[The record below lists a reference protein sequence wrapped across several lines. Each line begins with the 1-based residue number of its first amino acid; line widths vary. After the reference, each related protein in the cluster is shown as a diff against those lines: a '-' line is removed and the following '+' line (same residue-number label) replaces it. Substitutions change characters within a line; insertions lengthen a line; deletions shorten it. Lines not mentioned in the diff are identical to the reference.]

1 MGKKLGA
8 FLLTILSSVLLLC
21 GCDDPYKN
29 FALSVS
35 TKEIVLYL
43 DSDADNTE
51 YPSTGTFNVKVSGT
65 SKSVSG
71 DITITQHAYNGVD
84 DIVSVEAISDDT
96 TSKNGA
102 TYRVSAIKAG
112 KGVISIN
119 TNEGNK
125 REEIVVTV
133 YVPVKGV
140 EFKSQPIAVKYKS
153 YVDLTNFI
161 NFTPESTNQKEMD
174 FYISDDSASDVVR
187 DDIGITETSYARI
200 VNGVLTSRDSNAYP
214 NVNGEKY
221 VNVYGVSK
229 HDPDIR
235 TSVLKVPVLEIVE
248 ETNFELVT
256 VTETG
261 NINLVKNNL
270 GYYDIVL
277 GHNNPTNPFI
287 YSRNLTLKLSSDHTI
302 DQQYAITTNYNP
314 VLTKQSIFE
323 LDNEVEEKSRYDFVG
338 LKQEY
343 PYKSFTLSQ
352 VSAGTDILEIYV
364 DRLGYEG
371 LFTITLKVR
380 IIVKDFATELTAVDT
395 DGNDAFSTG
404 LVIYNAYG
412 GSSLGTGV
420 TLSLSPN
427 PDNNYKIKV
436 NIADAPAID
445 GGSGISL
452 NLANGT
458 SILDGSLLDSGTRLY
473 IKHIYDYDTITN
485 EILANGI
492 IPKLV
497 ITYTFSLAPTGVPN
511 DGYATY
517 TIEKTI
523 PMEMKLG
530 VTDIRIPSNNAEIKI
545 NAVTG
550 KAIETNITA
559 EVGTNSINNTH
570 YSVLADDEP
579 VETTEIVLATID
591 EQPADLAE
599 LIENIRV
606 LNVNG
611 QPSTINAMNNKY
623 FSIVYKEGPIVGRYN
638 RLVLEPELQPE
649 QARIVLE
656 LSTTNNIVKTVTI
669 EIVVPIAYTIENA
682 DKADIEINNESE
694 VGSSIYATKKTNYK
708 VAYSDD
714 LYIYDGEFEPSEED
728 NISDIVKYTT
738 LDELTVAVDSRIGF
752 NLYNY
757 IVLKNSEGVPRI
769 TKVNYNS
776 NVTISQNRE
785 FYNIE
790 YETVNGVEIPYL
802 AIKKVKTQTP
812 INIDFRISGYDNDG
826 NMVEFTKTI
835 KLTIIEPITSISISP
850 ENKTLYVA
858 DSLGSLKE
866 EESKLEYTVTVYPI
880 TATISTRTIYVSFDN
895 KVLYSLKNGNTD
907 YSILVSDILS
917 VETYSDEEIEAAQQK
932 GINLANKF
940 KIQAILNNPSIENKL
955 NNYSMAT
962 GRSID
967 STTVLN
973 TIFSNNI
980 VINIYAE
987 LTQYNKPTITT
998 KTQLTI
1004 KYAKK
1009 VEKIIPSISE
1019 TGLYF
1024 DLRNEKTNTN
1034 GKSISFNV
1042 LPNDAYNKKL
1052 IVTVEN
1058 DSIARISPNSV
1069 DKNNRII
1076 GNSITILP
1084 GSTAGRTYIRVSAED
1099 CYAIDPA
1106 TGIARPS
1113 SYIDIPIRVADGSK
1127 EYPFEIATASEF
1139 VSIAED
1145 IAEGNNS
1152 YFYVITDSFSINSD
1166 VVSTFGDFN
1175 GGINGKFTYNID
1187 GIYYSQQNTIQGL
1200 TLDIT
1205 TDLSQQQLS
1214 EHNFGLFKSLGED
1227 ALIENLKLSDVNINL
1242 TFNTTSQ
1249 FNDYVNVGV
1258 ITGVNKGTIYNSF
1271 VNGKINVVSDTD
1283 RVNIGGL
1290 TGRTQSNVYVEEYD
1304 DVDTESNSYVV
1315 GSITGEDS
1323 TSTFANNGYNSEI
1336 SIVFKGTE
1344 KLDSLFENTSALPN
1358 TNIGGI
1364 AGVVTTYAT
1373 HKNNNANES
1382 YVGYGATLD
1391 NGKQLP
1397 GVSIYQYNMESI
1409 KTIYNLSVAPNIVS
1423 VDKDNNL
1430 LPANVGGV
1438 VGYSHSTL
1446 IDKVEV
1452 LPVSLQT
1459 YSNVGG
1465 IIGYAYASSIQQ
1477 SVVEFA
1483 NLGQIG
1489 IDTVS
1494 ITAKQNIGGMVGY
1507 GVDVNIAYSYVRAYF
1522 NGKAIDDTYY
1532 GNLLLLES
1540 EETEK
1545 NIGGLVGKLDSYGI
1559 SNQIKTAGESAGL
1572 NMEAYI
1578 KTVSTTSASA
1588 IINSYF
1594 NADINTDYQT
1604 LSGTVNIGG
1613 LIGKTSN
1620 MDIKVDVVDSS
1631 DEKVNSLLITDS
1643 YFYGNI
1649 SQSKGQEYTITN
1661 YVSQPVSATMITV
1674 GTSISYQLGSIV
1686 NITDGEKYF
1695 NKNINDFIDIN
1706 GKDIIEVTNNMTI
1719 TEYVDADANKYFV
1732 NTITYRVFKP
1742 YHKAVGNATLS
1753 NVVID
1758 TSYDDL
1764 TQAEQDNDTTNN
1776 TVTTKTH
1783 YSYNI
1788 NVNYGTAV
1796 EVKHIYSVVNGN
1808 GFVFNTASLGSN
1820 ETLFKLGTFE
1830 TKVVDSAVNKTTV
1843 STVKETIYD
1852 NLKDVSTFINAGF
1865 DISKAVRN
1873 DEEDESGNPISQ
1885 EYSTKWLILSDLNS
1899 GYPVLFSLT
1908 NNTTLLFKVL
1918 PTNISINILDT
1929 KYSTIGFNN
1938 LAFLKDGDNL
1948 ILFYNE
1954 LLDSKTRPYVGTNK
1968 YKLITSDE
1976 ENNIDIS
1983 LYPVTAISID
1993 LDIVDLSKY
2002 NISAIYDKDMVI
2014 KSSDENIVSV
2024 GPDGIITT
2032 KSTGN
2037 TTLTISSKLDSSI
2050 TKSLNILVVNGLS
2063 DFNIYKSKNLTTD
2076 DNQLQDLFDVNKKQQ
2091 KSDDTDEGNQD
2102 TQYDIVDE
2110 NDANAYVR
2118 AITQIIDET
2127 TKYWT
2132 DVVNND
2138 PSTRFGDGFTT
2149 YNGSYVKNSN
2159 MGVKVEVNTVGE
2171 GQATLN
2177 NVQLEKGK
2185 TYLYSNLGEFNFTG
2199 NYKGLMYLTLTPFIK
2214 SEVSGFG
2221 TTLTETA
2228 SSGKSVDNC
2237 VLIEKLKKTYKFN
2250 IIPKAESITVDKQ
2263 SANLDPVSNVDLTI
2277 TTVTSNFVKIGDDY
2291 TINETINLRIFDLV
2305 NNTTVGT
2312 FTVDMTGS
2320 GQNSSLINVEIL
2332 DEEVQATNDA
2342 LKIKLI
2348 KKIRLSFNTERYS
2361 KRTNGVSYNLNDIRY
2376 RFNFYPSS
2384 NSSLNA
2390 NFDLKIV
2397 PLNVNEIKMTYYANS
2412 EISGTGTFYPQE
2424 DSSNYIV
2431 PSRVGLLKLELTP
2444 NYSNAEYVK
2453 LTVDGE
2459 LKSKVS
2465 FVQQLGIMSSESNGY
2480 ITGYRT
2486 IIDQPEY
2493 LPGFEGIKLLNQST
2507 IVNSSDIY
2515 FNNWYYVQVFLSSET
2530 QVNQEITFR
2539 ATSYKTDTDASG
2551 RKVETEIRS
2560 DTITLQVQPLPSIAL
2575 TVDGKSEGIIAKG
2588 ATVDLEVSAINF
2600 EGDIQI
2606 TANTLNN
2613 GATHVSVNYN
2623 ETTGKWIF
2631 SVDVKAVAGDTAIIT
2646 ATATKFINGVLE
2658 QKSSQVR
2665 LYIVEYL
2672 ITGVRVNG
2680 TTYADGRYQY
2690 EALNGTTHPLSVLL
2704 DVEKDDNNEDAI
2716 TMISSLESEASGI
2729 IKPNGVGSY
2738 INNWWRLNNLNE
2750 YETLYPNVTYTNYR
2764 FADLTMSDY
2773 NRTHYYA
2780 IKTLSVSSTD
2790 VISYRMRYYYDG
2802 QGVPRLYT
2810 GIDPGYQLYE
2820 LSFSFVLV
2828 IKDNSTYDHP
2838 NPIST
2843 VAEFMALGGLNTD
2856 GTSNGSAVTEGH
2868 YILVNDLTLENYYPF
2883 SANFSSLDGNGYII
2897 KIKNF
2902 NTDKYKNGGGNNIG
2916 LFETISAN
2924 TIIKNVTID
2933 VSDMLVSTSDAN
2945 KILQQKTDAPTAKID
2960 LMGISSFNFGVLAG
2974 QNNGSVTNIK
2984 IINTYST
2991 QLNGTGRKNLLVA
3004 STTGYLN
3011 GSLVDARVGGIVGNN
3026 NGTISNSHIG
3036 LNASNYD
3043 DSSYTSY
3050 KSEEQHGENVA
3061 NSRKPIMTY
3070 PFNLV
3075 GGKTI
3080 SAFVNTNSGIIAN
3093 SYVLGVGVTNTGS
3106 IFEGTKTAG
3115 FVVEN
3120 QTNGNIFNS
3129 MVEGLGTINYRA
3141 NEYVYLEGKGYI
3153 GGFVYTNSGKISNAY
3168 SNICITTNSG
3178 GSGGFVY
3185 SNELTGS
3192 ITNAYSTAKNGLNS
3206 WAHGLFTGINDENEY
3221 NNKGTYTSCFYLVLE
3236 GEVKN
3241 EDEPAIAL
3249 NGKKTDGVTASE
3261 ANTNNEFRDT
3271 GSFNGFNF
3279 ATGND
3284 DDNVWMIS
3292 SKVQYGPR
3300 LISATSPNNSTFSH
3314 RVLTNTTV
3322 NGSQTRYDYEYD
3334 SDYYYGSAKNPLLV
3348 NSATEFV
3355 TFIINNSRKMTVI
3368 SGNETDTLYVFGA
3381 TDSSSTTLNVPSSIR
3396 LINDLDFSAITLN
3409 NMIVDGKRITDITFA
3424 GKLDGNGMTMSGIRL
3439 VDQNQSTIHE
3449 NFGLFKQ
3456 VGISDEQLGIDL
3468 FKKINEDKE
3477 DKQLDISAK
3486 QFGMSPEQLMSLL
3499 QSLNNVTVSPA
3510 IMNVNIGVA
3519 GVDAGQSVKVGAL
3532 TGSMYNTTLINVK
3545 LFGGN
3550 GVYIRGQNIVGGIAG
3565 YILNTND
3572 KTIVD
3577 VTVDNISVTASH
3589 SSINGNVSD
3598 VTTLSLDGELSNG
3611 KTALYYNSYGFNSE
3625 NTVENMRRMSYAG
3638 AVAGIIS
3645 SNNRNAESLGEK
3657 AKKVLTSLAFTT
3669 SNGKTEITNY
3679 TEGIETNNTTN
3690 RTNPD
3695 NDVISKITVQGGGYI
3710 AAEHA
3715 GGLFG
3720 CVGEKT
3726 LIKNSKYLIGEIIKD
3741 GDSASDDFIQEIRGY
3756 NYAGG
3761 IVGEN
3766 FGMLEQVRVEY
3777 IDPIQ
3782 EQIDKNFNTGNTT
3795 EGEIDNLFGNTTSI
3809 AIGGI
3814 AGYSGAVPSK
3824 LDAVNST
3831 VNYANQ
3837 TSAIIIDSYSRAN
3850 IVNSRAKAAGGLVG
3864 ITAGYAHY
3872 SHVITTAKVY
3882 ASQYIGGLIGL
3893 HISQLGDSKYDL
3905 QLDYAF
3911 AVNQWTNDVK
3921 EIVYDNILKTY
3932 SNNISKAHN
3941 FKVTMPEIGNVMS
3954 KTDGTYNNVSIDSSS
3969 TVKAY
3974 VGSLIGASSSTTTK
3988 LSVETG
3994 RKVQIITGT
4003 GNENSS
4009 RRYIFSTVVSTTFND
4024 QNTLK
4029 NDVYNVE
4036 TIDGK
4041 YYRGD
4046 SSSEFS
4052 PVEGD
4057 YANAPTGMN
4066 EAKATIGNQLKLD
4079 VILGTN
4085 GTNNSLFNMFIWD
4098 AISLRAKDLSQRDS
4112 KLWRLGDLL
4121 PKYIV
4126 GIYSNYI
4133 EINDES
4139 TFNNNIK
4146 DNSNTRNKYYLLN
4159 DSFTIN
4165 TDGTRDAVVYNAFQG
4180 TIIGVQTSNKNPV
4193 VTVKT
4198 LNNNSSPSSLFS
4210 NLNNAT
4216 IMNVDFSIDYNT
4228 STFVLQNS
4236 SNNTQYQ
4243 GFFAKTVSNSVLS
4256 NINFTLNTNYGNVT
4270 YNNDY
4275 VGIGLMVGNLSEST
4289 LQNIIVNLNL
4299 PENETL
4305 TFKPNSTTSSTKEIS
4320 FGGVAGVAN
4329 RSTFEEVEI
4338 INSSNKTIK
4347 LQDLK
4352 LNNNKNQQ
4360 INIGSLVGKS
4370 SRSIY
4375 TNINSTQL
4383 IAGDNQTKT
4392 NNVYT
4397 FDSVNGVGKYTV
4409 NYGGVFGYVEN
4420 NQIKNINYKG
4430 DIDFANEQ
4438 KPNNIDANV
4447 GGIIGYGINSSLE
4460 QANVNDY
4467 WILTGSK
4474 FERHT
4479 VTKAN
4484 NVKYSINVNAYSP
4497 ESNKQSVSVNVGG
4510 IIGSG
4515 TEFKCVGS
4523 QVTSL
4528 TMTNAS
4534 PINVKGGLASDSK
4547 IVVGG
4552 IAGYISNT
4560 TDSSEMSKVANTG
4573 DITLNIATEMTVR
4586 LGGIV
4591 GSAIGGKYYAMYNVG
4606 ELNLIGKSSLLKYAI
4621 GGIFGQAET
4630 NTSHSTLNLSR
4641 FINFSDICITPHTD
4655 LTNGDIK
4662 PSKSSNRFVG
4672 GVVGKIVKTASQLEG
4687 GYTLARILYDGRY
4700 LGVQNQDNQ
4709 AINGIAYMES
4719 INPSTFNNVFFV
4731 FDFLPYS
4738 NYSNASAQTSG
4749 AMTIVGGSTNL
4760 TNTNGVYGGIEYA
4773 QLVNVLNK
4781 RLNKYI
4787 VDTESSSVEFV
4798 KTSGVSEYIFN
4809 LPTQFKLDNNISMIP
4824 AVSLFD
4830 SQKLAKGTKLN
4841 PYYNDDGKNSGN
4853 NQNTF
4858 EIDENKFYI
4867 FDGSKIDNKTL
4878 KFGTAYGGLV
4888 TTTSRKST
4896 PTVTLSNMPSE
4907 NYGVLSNLRFKFDT
4921 THTNNHYGIVDNNFG
4936 NIINCITY
4944 NVIID
4949 TYISFNN
4956 NVATFVYNNAGN
4968 IVQCGSTIMLYAYN
4982 IRTSGNE
4989 FNGFVRQNLKDGFI
5003 KDCYSTVSL
5012 VKQNSSSTIFNS
5024 NVQLIGF
5031 AKYNAGVIETS
5042 YFAGTLPTENIGGS
5056 NAFVENNSID
5066 NKGGIIRNC
5075 YYDADATNKHD
5086 SVNYYDVS
5094 TISSTPRNNNIK
5106 YLNTVGFLSPVET
5119 NNIAEYKAFKYAL
5132 ATEYVPSS
5140 WDYSVKDTDYGF
5152 NFGYKTIKGADS
5164 IPTIFAINSLNN
5176 VSAVMIDIVETKS
5189 YSDALVYG
5197 ITHSGL
5203 FNVLDKLQNSS
5214 VDLALLTNID
5224 MSMINFA
5231 KDTNKGTLETNV
5243 NLSKTLY
5250 GRGYTISNLKVE
5262 ALKKVENRKNVGL
5275 FSYISTSG
5283 KVFDL
5288 ILSKA
5293 NIDFN
5298 VSSANVGTL
5307 AGTNSGTIK
5316 NVRVV
5321 DESKIN
5327 NTSSAGDKGV
5337 GGLVGYNSGT
5347 IDNSSVNNSII
5358 NNVTV
5363 EGSQNVGGL
5372 VGYNTGKILG
5382 SNNRYI
5388 DEINSVT
5395 VKGYQ
5400 NVGGAVGYS
5409 KSGTISNI
5417 SIINASEI
5425 SGSKIYNDLD
5435 KNFKK
5440 VSNAYTYFTNE
5451 ISSSLHKSDYTN
5463 AGGLIGRMDK
5473 DSTLSDPIVKA
5484 LTVNGHASVGGMIGY
5499 NEGTIKSDQSY
5510 WTSDKNQLKVNG
5522 YYIVGGLAGY
5532 NSGTIAGRGSTTL
5545 IANIAYDKTDYNVG
5559 IGGAVGINSGNI
5571 KYIKVS
5577 DSNIYGSRLF
5587 GGIVGASNGGT
5598 LDTVTTASTQLHYNS
5613 FMDMD
5618 NFAGDMDDSLNM
5630 GVTDSG
5636 KNWKNNNFNKYFG
5649 LGGDGSYGIQNAED
5663 NGSYNYTDYGSN
5675 YPVSRKLVI
5684 EYGGV
5689 EIKIGGD
5696 NPNIIKGKEAFMPL
5710 FGFIAGYV
5718 NNTNTVS
5725 INANKV
5731 TITGVYDK
5739 YKNYIANVDSVS
5751 TVGVPNKSTI
5761 SRFTQDGTRTFNI
5774 YSNNTTIFNFG
5785 SILYKK
5791 YTDEFNSY
5799 GGSPKT
5805 FVKKGASYY
5814 QYKEP
5819 TFNNRVVTFNLY
5831 NATRFASD
5839 NNLDFYIYIRNIA
5852 IKNMTSNI
5860 NKVALPDYESNAYP
5874 GMTIDEGNTTLGSA
5888 KRLGQITY
5896 EGENHIFR
5904 PIRAN
5909 FWSNRKFSDGGSVRD

>member
-221 VNVYGVSK
+221 VSVYGVSK

-235 TSVLKVPVLEIVE
+235 TSVIRVPVLEIVE

-287 YSRNLTLKLSSDHTI
+287 YSRNLILKLSSDYTI

-371 LFTITLKVR
+371 LFTITLKIR
-380 IIVKDFATELTAVDT
+380 IIVKDFATELIAVDT

-427 PDNNYKIKV
+427 PDNNYKIKI

-445 GGSGISL
+445 GGSGIAL
-452 NLANGT
+452 NFANGT
-458 SILDGSLLDSGTRLY
+458 SVFDGSLLDSGTRLY

-492 IPKLV
+492 VPKLV

-517 TIEKTI
+517 TIEKII

-550 KAIETNITA
+550 KAIENNITE

-579 VETTEIVLATID
+579 DDEPVETTEIILATID
-591 EQPADLAE
+591 DQPADLAE

-611 QPSTINAMNNKY
+611 QPSTINAMSNKY
-623 FSIVYKEGPIVGRYN
+623 FSIVYKEGPIIGRYN

-682 DKADIEINNESE
+682 DKADIEINNELE

-708 VAYSDD
+708 VAYSDA
-714 LYIYDGEFEPSEED
+714 LYIYDGEFEPAEED

-776 NVTISQNRE
+776 NVTIGQNRE

-802 AIKKVKTQTP
+802 AIKKVKTQNP
-812 INIDFRISGYDNDG
+812 INVDFRISGYDNDG
-826 NMVEFTKTI
+826 HMVEFTKTI

-850 ENKTLYVA
+850 ENRTLYVA

-880 TATISTRTIYVSFDN
+880 TATISARAITPRIED
-895 KVLYSLKNGNTD
+895 KVLYSLKSGNTD

-917 VETYSDEEIEAAQQK
+917 LTTYTDEEIESAQQI

-940 KIQAILNNPSIENKL
+940 KIQAILNNTSIESKL

-980 VINIYAE
+980 VINLYAE
-987 LTQYNKPTITT
+987 LTQYNKPTIIT

-1058 DSIARISPNSV
+1058 DSIARISSNSV

-1099 CYAIDPA
+1099 CYAIDSA

-1214 EHNFGLFKSLGED
+1214 EHNFGLFKSLGENV
-1227 ALIENLKLSDVNINL
+1227 LIENLILSDVNINL

-1304 DVDTESNSYVV
+1304 DIDTESNSYVV

-1323 TSTFANNGYNSEI
+1323 ASTFANNGYNSEI

-1373 HKNNNANES
+1373 HKNNNTNES

-1483 NLGQIG
+1483 NLGQTG

-1540 EETEK
+1540 EEAEK
-1545 NIGGLVGKLDSYGI
+1545 NIGGLIGKLDSYGI

-1572 NMEAYI
+1572 NIEAYI

-1613 LIGKTSN
+1613 LIGKTTN

-1649 SQSKGQEYTITN
+1649 SQAKGQEYTITN

-1695 NKNINDFIDIN
+1695 NKNIDDFIDVN

-1732 NTITYRVFKP
+1732 NTITYRVIKP

-1753 NVVID
+1753 NVVVD

-1764 TQAEQDNDTTNN
+1764 TQEEQDNDTTNN

-1830 TKVVDSAVNKTTV
+1830 TKVVDSAANKTTV
-1843 STVKETIYD
+1843 STVNETIYD
-1852 NLKDVSTFINAGF
+1852 NLKDVSTFKNAGF
-1865 DISKAVRN
+1865 DISKAVRD
-1873 DEEDESGNPISQ
+1873 DEVDEDGNPISQ

-1899 GYPVLFSLT
+1899 GYPVLFGLT

-1938 LAFLKDGDNL
+1938 LTFLKDGDNL

-1968 YKLITSDE
+1968 YKLTTSDE
-1976 ENNIDIS
+1976 EDDIDIS

-2024 GPDGIITT
+2024 GSDGIITT

-2037 TTLTISSKLDSSI
+2037 ITLTISSKLDSSI

-2132 DVVNND
+2132 DIVNND
-2138 PSTRFGDGFTT
+2138 PSTIFGDEFTT

-2237 VLIEKLKKTYKFN
+2237 VLVEKLKKTYKFN

-2277 TTVTSNFVKIGDDY
+2277 TTVTSNFVKIGEDY

-2332 DEEVQATNDA
+2332 DEEVQTTNDA

-2412 EISGTGTFYPQE
+2412 EISGTGTFHPQE

-2623 ETTGKWIF
+2623 ETTGKWTF

-2716 TMISSLESEASGI
+2716 AMISSLESEASGI

-2790 VISYRMRYYYDG
+2790 VISYRMRYYYDEK
-2802 QGVPRLYT
+2802 GVPRLYT
-2810 GIDPGYQLYE
+2810 GIDPGHQLYE

-2933 VSDMLVSTSDAN
+2933 VSDLLVSTSDAN

-2974 QNNGSVTNIK
+2974 QNNGSVTNVK

-2991 QLNGTGRKNLLVA
+2991 KLNGTGRKNLLVA

-3043 DSSYTSY
+3043 DSSYASY

-3061 NSRKPIMTY
+3061 NSSKSIMTY

-3221 NNKGTYTSCFYLVLE
+3221 NNNGTYTSCFYLVLE

-3249 NGKKTDGVTASE
+3249 NGKKTDGVSESE

-3355 TFIINNSRKMTVI
+3355 TFIINNSRKMTVKV
-3368 SGNETDTLYVFGA
+3368 GNETDTLYVFG
-3381 TDSSSTTLNVPSSIR
+3381 TTNSSSTTLNVPSSIR

-3456 VGISDEQLGIDL
+3456 VGISDEQL
-3468 FKKINEDKE
+3468 K
-3477 DKQLDISAK
+3477 
-3486 QFGMSPEQLMSLL
+3486 SLE
-3499 QSLNNVTVSPA
+3499 NVTVSPS

-3550 GVYIRGQNIVGGIAG
+3550 GVYIRGQNIVGGLAG
-3565 YILNTND
+3565 YIVNTDNN
-3572 KTIVD
+3572 TTMVD
-3577 VTVDNISVTASH
+3577 ITVENISVTASH
-3589 SSINGNVSD
+3589 SSVNGNISD
-3598 VTTLSLDGELSNG
+3598 VTTLSLDGTLSNDNG
-3611 KTALYYNSYGFNSE
+3611 TTALYYNSYGFNSE

-3657 AKKVLTSLAFTT
+3657 AKKGLTSLAFTT
-3669 SNGKTEITNY
+3669 SNGQTEITNY
-3679 TEGIETNNTTN
+3679 TAGIATDTATN

-3777 IDPIQ
+3777 IDSIQ

-3824 LDAVNST
+3824 LAAANST
-3831 VNYANQ
+3831 VNYANN
-3837 TSAIIIDSYSRAN
+3837 TSAIIIDSYSRVN
-3850 IVNSRAKAAGGLVG
+3850 IVNSRAKAVGGLVG

-3893 HISQLGDSKYDL
+3893 HISQSGDSKYDL

-3932 SNNISKAHN
+3932 SNDISKEHN

-4009 RRYIFSTVVSTTFND
+4009 RRYIFSTVISTTFND

-4036 TIDGK
+4036 TKNGK

-4079 VILGTN
+4079 VIFGTN

-4098 AISLRAKDLSQRDS
+4098 AISLRADDLSQRDS

-4121 PKYIV
+4121 PEYIV

-4133 EINDES
+4133 EIKDEE

-4146 DNSNTRNKYYLLN
+4146 NNSNTRNKYYLLN
-4159 DSFTIN
+4159 NSFTIN
-4165 TDGTRDAVVYNAFQG
+4165 TEGTKDAVVYNAFEG
-4180 TIIGVQTSNKNPV
+4180 TIIGVQKSNKNPV

-4210 NLNNAT
+4210 SLNNAT

-4228 STFVLQNS
+4228 STSVLQNS
-4236 SNNTQYQ
+4236 YNNTQYQ

-4270 YNNDY
+4270 YSNDY
-4275 VGIGLMVGNLSEST
+4275 VGIGLMVGNLTEST

-4305 TFKPNSTTSSTKEIS
+4305 TFKPNSLTSSTKEIS

-4352 LNNNKNQQ
+4352 LNNDKKQQ

-4370 SRSIY
+4370 SQSIY

-4383 IAGDNQTKT
+4383 IAGDNQAKT

-4430 DIDFANEQ
+4430 DIDFANKQ

-4467 WILTGSK
+4467 WMLQDSK

-4497 ESNKQSVSVNVGG
+4497 ESSKQSVSVNVGG
-4510 IIGSG
+4510 VIGSG

-4528 TMTNAS
+4528 TMTNDS
-4534 PINVKGGLASDSK
+4534 PINVNGGLTSGSK

-4573 DITLNIATEMTVR
+4573 DITLNIATEMAVR

-4606 ELNLIGKSSLLKYAI
+4606 ELNLVGKSRLLKYSV

-4641 FINFSDICITPHTD
+4641 FINFSDIYITPHKD
-4655 LTNGDIK
+4655 LKNGDIK

-4672 GVVGKIVKTASQLEG
+4672 GVVGKIAETASQLEG
-4687 GYTLARILYDGRY
+4687 GYTLARILYDGKY
-4700 LGVQNQDNQ
+4700 LGIQNQDNQ

-4719 INPSTFNNVFFV
+4719 INPSTFNNVFFI

-4738 NYSNASAQTSG
+4738 NYSNTSAQTSG
-4749 AMTIVGGSTNL
+4749 AMTIVDGYTNSTDS
-4760 TNTNGVYGGIEYA
+4760 NGVYGGIEYA

-4781 RLNKYI
+4781 RLSKYTI
-4787 VDTESSSVEFV
+4787 DTESNTVEFIQTLNSV
-4798 KTSGVSEYIFN
+4798 YSFN
-4809 LPTQFKLDNNISMIP
+4809 LPTQFKITKQSVSGQQTTNIDMIS
-4824 AVSLFD
+4824 AISLF
-4830 SQKLAKGTKLN
+4830 SNEKIAKGTKLN
-4841 PYYNDDGKNSGN
+4841 PYYNADGKYTGN

-4867 FDGSKIDNKTL
+4867 FDNGKIDNKSL
-4878 KFGTAYGGLV
+4878 LFSSLRYNGLI
-4888 TTTSRKST
+4888 TTTSRNST
-4896 PTVTLSNMPSE
+4896 PTVQLVNIPSD

-4921 THTNNHYGIVDNNFG
+4921 NHSDNHYGIVDNNFG

-4944 NVIID
+4944 NVIVD
-4949 TYISFNN
+4949 TNITFNN
-4956 NVATFVYNNAGN
+4956 DVATFVYNNAGN
-4968 IVQCGSTIMLYAYN
+4968 IVQCGSTIMLYANN
-4982 IRTSGNE
+4982 ISTSGSE

-5012 VKQNSSSTIFNS
+5012 VKQNSLSTIFNS
-5024 NVQLIGF
+5024 NVKLIGF
-5031 AKYNAGVIETS
+5031 AKFNAGVIETS
-5042 YFAGTLPTENIGGS
+5042 YFAGILPKENIYG
-5056 NAFVENNSID
+5056 NNVFVEDNSIEG
-5066 NKGGIIRNC
+5066 KTGIIRNC

-5094 TISSTPRNNNIK
+5094 TISSAPRNNNVK

-5119 NNIAEYKAFKYAL
+5119 NNVAEYKAFKYAL
-5132 ATEYVPSS
+5132 ATQYVPSS
-5140 WDYSVKDTDYGF
+5140 WDYSVQDTDYGF
-5152 NFGYKTIKGADS
+5152 NFGYKTIKGAYS
-5164 IPTIFAINSLNN
+5164 IPTIFAIDSFNN
-5176 VSAVMIDIVETKS
+5176 VSAVMIDIVKTKT

-5197 ITHSGL
+5197 ITHPGL
-5203 FNVLDKLQNSS
+5203 FNVLDKLQNIKSTIS
-5214 VDLALLTNID
+5214 VDLALLTNIN
-5224 MSMINFA
+5224 MFNINYA
-5231 KDTNKGTLETNV
+5231 KNNNLGSLEYSFD
-5243 NLSKTLY
+5243 LSKTLY

-5262 ALKKVENRKNVGL
+5262 ALQQGENRENVGL
-5275 FSYISTSG
+5275 FSCISTSG

-5288 ILSKA
+5288 ILSNA

-5298 VSSANVGTL
+5298 VSSANVGAL

-5321 DESKIN
+5321 DDSKIN

-5347 IDNSSVNNSII
+5347 IDNSAI
-5358 NNVTV
+5358 NNEMINSVTI
-5363 EGSQNVGGL
+5363 EGYVNVGGL
-5372 VGYNTGKILG
+5372 VGYNSGKILG
-5382 SNNRYI
+5382 STNNYI

-5409 KSGTISNI
+5409 NGGEIIKISVISSTVNYRTLDPFQI
-5417 SIINASEI
+5417 SI
-5425 SGSKIYNDLD
+5425 
-5435 KNFKK
+5435 
-5440 VSNAYTYFTNE
+5440 NE
-5451 ISSSLHKSDYTN
+5451 SDYGTWK
-5463 AGGLIGRMDK
+5463 LIDN
-5473 DSTLSDPIVKA
+5473 T
-5484 LTVNGHASVGGMIGY
+5484 
-5499 NEGTIKSDQSY
+5499 
-5510 WTSDKNQLKVNG
+5510 WTSDYKKLINSSGSILATSYSNMGGVVGLLNNATLESPKVTSSS
-5522 YYIVGGLAGY
+5522 IVGQ
-5532 NSGTIAGRGSTTL
+5532 
-5545 IANIAYDKTDYNVG
+5545 ANI
-5559 IGGAVGINSGNI
+5559 
-5571 KYIKVS
+5571 
-5577 DSNIYGSRLF
+5577 
-5587 GGIVGASNGGT
+5587 GGIVGYNDGGKIFTELNTWTSGDVIVDGKFVTGGIVGFNYKNPNNTDSVASIEGVSTKSSISATVGNESNMENASIGGVVGT
-5598 LDTVTTASTQLHYNS
+5598 NLAGSINNIKVENSKIYGSKLFGGVVGASTNGSIDNVSVDNTQLIYHSNI
-5613 FMDMD
+5613 DMD
-5618 NFAGDMDDSLNM
+5618 GHNGDMGDTLRM
-5630 GVTDSG
+5630 GVTLCATWS
-5636 KNWKNNNFNKYFG
+5636 NNKFNRYFG
-5649 LGGDGSYGIQNAED
+5649 LGGGGAQIQNAD
-5663 NGSYNYTDYGSN
+5663 KTKGSF
-5675 YPVSRKLVI
+5675 VM
-5684 EYGGV
+5684 EYGGLDPKLGTNNQ
-5689 EIKIGGD
+5689 ILG
-5696 NPNIIKGKEAFMPL
+5696 KGKFNLL
-5710 FGFIAGYV
+5710 FGFIAGV
-5718 NNTNTVS
+5718 
-5725 INANKV
+5725 
-5731 TITGVYDK
+5731 
-5739 YKNYIANVDSVS
+5739 
-5751 TVGVPNKSTI
+5751 
-5761 SRFTQDGTRTFNI
+5761 
-5774 YSNNTTIFNFG
+5774 SNNTTITNKSSSNSTITDVYDTYTTYRSNVDDWGHVGQNWTTITRYTYQGTRYFTINSQEKFYLG
-5785 SILYKK
+5785 SDDYIK
-5791 YTDEFNSY
+5791 YTD
-5799 GGSPKT
+5799 K
-5805 FVKKGASYY
+5805 
-5814 QYKEP
+5814 
-5819 TFNNRVVTFNLY
+5819 FNNEFTSKY
-5831 NATRFASD
+5831 K
-5839 NNLDFYIYIRNIA
+5839 NNHVNSVISGKDFYAWLIEIIQSLGVEFDMYYYGVYNGMIF
-5852 IKNMTSNI
+5852 
-5860 NKVALPDYESNAYP
+5860 ESATF
-5874 GMTIDEGNTTLGSA
+5874 GSATKLGS
-5888 KRLGQITY
+5888 RTY
-5896 EGENHIFR
+5896 YGPGAFHGRMSENYWQNI
-5904 PIRAN
+5904 
-5909 FWSNRKFSDGGSVRD
+5909 KFSSGY

>member
-221 VNVYGVSK
+221 VSVYGVSK

-235 TSVLKVPVLEIVE
+235 TSVIRVPVLEIVE

-287 YSRNLTLKLSSDHTI
+287 YSRNLILKLSSDHTI

-380 IIVKDFATELTAVDT
+380 IIVKDFATELIAVDT

-427 PDNNYKIKV
+427 PDNNYKIKI

-445 GGSGISL
+445 GGSGIAL
-452 NLANGT
+452 NFANGT
-458 SILDGSLLDSGTRLY
+458 SVFDGSLLDSGTRLY

-492 IPKLV
+492 VPKLV

-517 TIEKTI
+517 TIEKII

-550 KAIETNITA
+550 KAIENNITE

-579 VETTEIVLATID
+579 DDEPVETTEIILATID
-591 EQPADLAE
+591 DQPADLAE

-623 FSIVYKEGPIVGRYN
+623 FSIVYKEGPIIGRYN

-682 DKADIEINNESE
+682 DKADIEINNELE

-708 VAYSDD
+708 VAYSDA
-714 LYIYDGEFEPSEED
+714 LYIYDGEFEPAEED

-776 NVTISQNRE
+776 NVTIGQNRE

-802 AIKKVKTQTP
+802 AIKKVKTQNP
-812 INIDFRISGYDNDG
+812 INVDFRISGYDNDG
-826 NMVEFTKTI
+826 HMVEFTKTI

-850 ENKTLYVA
+850 ENRTLYVA

-880 TATISTRTIYVSFDN
+880 TATISARAITPRIED
-895 KVLYSLKNGNTD
+895 KVLYSLKSGNTD

-917 VETYSDEEIEAAQQK
+917 LTTYTDEEIESAQQI

-940 KIQAILNNPSIENKL
+940 KIQAILNNTSIESKL

-980 VINIYAE
+980 VINLYAE
-987 LTQYNKPTITT
+987 LTQYNKPTIIT

-1058 DSIARISPNSV
+1058 DSIARISSNSV

-1099 CYAIDPA
+1099 CYAIDSA

-1214 EHNFGLFKSLGED
+1214 EHNFGLFKSLGENV
-1227 ALIENLKLSDVNINL
+1227 LIENLILSDVNINL

-1304 DVDTESNSYVV
+1304 DIDTESNSYVV

-1323 TSTFANNGYNSEI
+1323 ASTFANNGYNSEI

-1373 HKNNNANES
+1373 HKNNNTNES

-1483 NLGQIG
+1483 NLGQTG

-1545 NIGGLVGKLDSYGI
+1545 NIGGLIGKLDSYGI

-1572 NMEAYI
+1572 NIEAYI

-1613 LIGKTSN
+1613 LIGKTTN
-1620 MDIKVDVVDSS
+1620 MDIKVDVIDSS
-1631 DEKVNSLLITDS
+1631 DGKVNSLLITDS

-1649 SQSKGQEYTITN
+1649 SQAKGQEYTITN

-1695 NKNINDFIDIN
+1695 NKNIDDFIDVN

-1732 NTITYRVFKP
+1732 NTITYRVIKP

-1753 NVVID
+1753 NVVVD

-1764 TQAEQDNDTTNN
+1764 TQEEQDNDTTNN

-1830 TKVVDSAVNKTTV
+1830 TKVVDSAANKTTV
-1843 STVKETIYD
+1843 STVNETIYD
-1852 NLKDVSTFINAGF
+1852 NLKDVSTFKNAGF
-1865 DISKAVRN
+1865 DISKAVRD
-1873 DEEDESGNPISQ
+1873 DEVDEDGNPISQ

-1899 GYPVLFSLT
+1899 GYPVLFGLT

-1918 PTNISINILDT
+1918 PTNISINILAT

-1938 LAFLKDGDNL
+1938 LTFLKDGDNL

-1968 YKLITSDE
+1968 YKLTTSDE
-1976 ENNIDIS
+1976 EDDIDIS

-2024 GPDGIITT
+2024 GSDGIITT

-2037 TTLTISSKLDSSI
+2037 ITLTISSKLDSSI

-2132 DVVNND
+2132 DIVNND
-2138 PSTRFGDGFTT
+2138 PSTIFGDEFTT

-2237 VLIEKLKKTYKFN
+2237 VLVEKLKKTYKFN

-2277 TTVTSNFVKIGDDY
+2277 TTVTSNFVKIGEDY

-2332 DEEVQATNDA
+2332 DEEVQTTNDA

-2384 NSSLNA
+2384 NSSINA

-2412 EISGTGTFYPQE
+2412 EISGTGTFHPQE

-2623 ETTGKWIF
+2623 ETTGKWTF

-2810 GIDPGYQLYE
+2810 GIDPGHQLYE

-2933 VSDMLVSTSDAN
+2933 VSDLLVSTSDAN

-2974 QNNGSVTNIK
+2974 QNNGSVTNVK

-2991 QLNGTGRKNLLVA
+2991 KLNGTGRKNLLVA

-3043 DSSYTSY
+3043 DSSYDSY

-3061 NSRKPIMTY
+3061 NSSKSIMTY

-3221 NNKGTYTSCFYLVLE
+3221 NNNGTYTSCFYLVLE

-3249 NGKKTDGVTASE
+3249 NGKKTDGVSESE

-3279 ATGND
+3279 RVGD
-3284 DDNVWMIS
+3284 DNNNVWMLS
-3292 SKVQYGPR
+3292 SDVQYGPR
-3300 LISATSPNNSTFSH
+3300 LISATESSTYSH

-3322 NGSQTRYDYEYD
+3322 NGSQTIYDYEYD
-3334 SDYYYGSAKNPLLV
+3334 SLYYYGSESNPLLV

-3355 TFIINNSRKMTVI
+3355 TFIINNSRKMTVKI
-3368 SGNETDTLYVFGA
+3368 GDETDTLYVFG
-3381 TDSSSTTLNVPSSIR
+3381 TTNSSSTTLNVPSSIR

-3456 VGISDEQLGIDL
+3456 VGISDEQL
-3468 FKKINEDKE
+3468 K
-3477 DKQLDISAK
+3477 
-3486 QFGMSPEQLMSLL
+3486 SLE
-3499 QSLNNVTVSPA
+3499 NVTVSPA

-3550 GVYIRGQNIVGGIAG
+3550 GVYIRGQNIVGGLAG
-3565 YILNTND
+3565 YIVNTDN
-3572 KTIVD
+3572 KTMVD
-3577 VTVDNISVTASH
+3577 ITVENISVTASH

-3598 VTTLSLDGELSNG
+3598 VTTLSLEGELSNDG
-3611 KTALYYNSYGFNSE
+3611 GTTSISYNSYGLNKA
-3625 NTVENMRRMSYAG
+3625 NTISNMRRMSYAG
-3638 AVAGIIS
+3638 SVAGIIS
-3645 SNNRNAESLGEK
+3645 AENRVTASANKNEDGNKDNADYSLIGHNIIKTLTGIEIDFDNGNTLDNYKHSSGIENNRTTPGED
-3657 AKKVLTSLAFTT
+3657 S
-3669 SNGKTEITNY
+3669 
-3679 TEGIETNNTTN
+3679 
-3690 RTNPD
+3690 
-3695 NDVISKITVQGGGYI
+3695 ISKITVQGGGYI

-3720 CVGEKT
+3720 CVDEHT
-3726 LIKNSKYLIGEIIKD
+3726 LIKNSKYLVGEIIKD
-3741 GDSASDDFIQEIRGY
+3741 GDTASEDFIQEIRGY

-3761 IVGEN
+3761 IAGEN

-3777 IDPIQ
+3777 IDSIQ
-3782 EQIDKNFNTGNTT
+3782 ENIDKNFNTGNTT
-3795 EGEIDNLFGNTTSI
+3795 EGEIDNLFGTTTSI

-3814 AGYSGAVPSK
+3814 AGYSGSVPNTT
-3824 LDAVNST
+3824 DT
-3831 VNYANQ
+3831 G
-3837 TSAIIIDSYSRAN
+3837 AIIVDSYSRVN
-3850 IVNSRAKAAGGLVG
+3850 IVNNRAKAVGGLVG
-3864 ITAGYAHY
+3864 LTAGYAHY

-3893 HISQLGDSKYDL
+3893 HVSKLHNVYYDL

-3921 EIVYDNILKTY
+3921 EIVYDNILNTY
-3932 SNNISKAHN
+3932 ENDISKQHN
-3941 FKVTMPEIGNVMS
+3941 FKVTMPEIGNVISMS
-3954 KTDGTYNNVSIDSSS
+3954 NDKYRAIKISSSS

-3974 VGSLIGASSSTTTK
+3974 VGSLIGASYANTSLDSSIWVSSKPNIVKT
-3988 LSVETG
+3988 
-3994 RKVQIITGT
+3994 RKVYIVNGT
-4003 GNENSS
+4003 GSKNSS
-4009 RRYIFSTVVSTTFND
+4009 RRYIFSTVISTTFND
-4024 QNTLK
+4024 QNTLI
-4029 NDVYNVE
+4029 NNVYNVKSDNE
-4036 TIDGK
+4036 K
-4041 YYRGD
+4041 YTAEDVGA
-4046 SSSEFS
+4046 EFS
-4052 PVEGD
+4052 PVEVD
-4057 YANAPTGMN
+4057 YTNAPTGIN

-4079 VILGTN
+4079 IIFGTN

-4098 AISLRAKDLSQRDS
+4098 AISLGADLSKLDS
-4112 KLWRLGDLL
+4112 KLWKLGDLL
-4121 PKYIV
+4121 PEYIV
-4126 GIYSNYI
+4126 GIYSNYT
-4133 EINDES
+4133 EITDAT
-4139 TFNNNIK
+4139 TFNTNISNNT
-4146 DNSNTRNKYYLLN
+4146 NTRNKYYLLKNSFDINISENKN
-4159 DSFTIN
+4159 DALVHNSFE
-4165 TDGTRDAVVYNAFQG
+4165 G
-4180 TIIGVQTSNKNPV
+4180 TIIGVQTDNKNPV

-4198 LNNNSSPSSLFS
+4198 LGNINQPSSIFS
-4210 NLNNAT
+4210 RLSNAT
-4216 IMNVDFSIDYNT
+4216 MMNVDFVAEY
-4228 STFVLQNS
+4228 STNSDTLQNS
-4236 SNNTQYQ
+4236 YSSNSQNEYQ
-4243 GFFAKTVSNSVLS
+4243 GFFAKTVSNTVLS
-4256 NINFTLNTNYGNVT
+4256 NIKFTLKANNSGNVT
-4270 YNNDY
+4270 YSNDY
-4275 VGIGLMVGNLSEST
+4275 VGIGLMIGSLKEST
-4289 LQNIIVNLNL
+4289 LQNINVNLDITKGEL
-4299 PENETL
+4299 V
-4305 TFKPNSTTSSTKEIS
+4305 FKPSDSTINTKEIS
-4320 FGGVAGVAN
+4320 FGGVAGTTYN
-4329 RSTFEEVEI
+4329 STFDNVEI
-4338 INSSNKTIK
+4338 INNSNTTIK
-4347 LQDLK
+4347 LQNIRLASD
-4352 LNNNKNQQ
+4352 KNRS
-4360 INIGSLVGKS
+4360 INVGSLIGKS
-4370 SRSIY
+4370 TRS
-4375 TNINSTQL
+4375 TFTSVNSTQL
-4383 IAGDNQTKT
+4383 LAGNYREKI

-4397 FDSVNGVGKYTV
+4397 FDSVNGVGKYKV

-4420 NQIKNINYKG
+4420 GQMRDINFKG
-4430 DIDFANEQ
+4430 DINYANTQ
-4438 KPNNIDANV
+4438 KINNIDANI
-4447 GGIIGYGINSSLE
+4447 GGIVGYGVNSSLE

-4467 WILTGSK
+4467 WVLEDSTIK
-4474 FERHT
+4474 RHS
-4479 VTKAN
+4479 VTKTN
-4484 NVKYSINVNAYSP
+4484 NEKYSININAHSP
-4497 ESNKQSVSVNVGG
+4497 ENDGKSVILNVGG

-4515 TEFKCVGS
+4515 SEFKCTGS
-4523 QVTSL
+4523 RVTSY
-4528 TMTNAS
+4528 TMTNGS
-4534 PINVKGGLASDSK
+4534 NINVTSDLTSGSS
-4547 IVVGG
+4547 IYAGG
-4552 IAGYISNT
+4552 IAGSISNT
-4560 TDSSEMSKVANTG
+4560 SDSSEMSKVVNTG
-4573 DITLNIATEMTVR
+4573 DITITETNANSVMI
-4586 LGGIV
+4586 GGIAGNV
-4591 GSAIGGKYYAMYNVG
+4591 SGGKYYAMYNVG
-4606 ELNLIGKSSLLKYAI
+4606 GLNLNGSNTSLTYSI
-4621 GGIFGQAET
+4621 GGVFGQAET
-4630 NTSHSTLNLSR
+4630 NSSQTTLSLSK
-4641 FINFSDICITPHTD
+4641 FINFSDINIKPTAT
-4655 LTNGDIK
+4655 GDIK
-4662 PSKSSNRFVG
+4662 PSKSSTRFTG
-4672 GVVGKIVKTASQLEG
+4672 GVIGRIIGTASQLEG

-4749 AMTIVGGSTNL
+4749 AMTIVDGSTNL
-4760 TNTNGVYGGIEYA
+4760 TNDNGVYGGIEYA

-4798 KTSGVSEYIFN
+4798 KISGVSEYIFN

-4841 PYYNDDGKNSGN
+4841 PYYNDDGKNGGN

-4867 FDGSKIDNKTL
+4867 FDGSRIDNKTL

-4921 THTNNHYGIVDNNFG
+4921 NHSDNHYGIVDNNFG

-4949 TYISFNN
+4949 TTISFNN

-4968 IVQCGSTIMLYAYN
+4968 IVQCGSTIMLYAYS
-4982 IRTSGNE
+4982 ISTSGTE

-5012 VKQNSSSTIFNS
+5012 VKQNASSTIFNS

-5031 AKYNAGVIETS
+5031 AKFNAGVIETS
-5042 YFAGTLPTENIGGS
+5042 YFAGTLSTENQNIGG
-5056 NAFVENNSID
+5056 NVFVEDNSID
-5066 NKGGIIRNC
+5066 SKTGIIRNC

-5086 SVNYYDVS
+5086 SVNYYDVY
-5094 TISSTPRNNNIK
+5094 TISSVPINNNIK
-5106 YLNTVGFLSPVET
+5106 YLNTVGFLSPAKT
-5119 NNIAEYKAFKYAL
+5119 NNVAEYKAFKYAL

-5140 WDYSVKDTDYGF
+5140 WDYGVQDTDYGF

-5164 IPTIFAINSLNN
+5164 IPTIFAINSFNN
-5176 VSAVMIDIVETKS
+5176 ISAVMIDIVETKT
-5189 YSDALVYG
+5189 YSDVLVYG

-5203 FNVLDKLQNSS
+5203 FNVLDKLQNIKSTIS
-5214 VDLALLTNID
+5214 VDLALLTNIN
-5224 MSMINFA
+5224 MFNINYA
-5231 KDTNKGTLETNV
+5231 KNNNVGVLEYSLD
-5243 NLSKTLY
+5243 LSKTLY

-5262 ALKKVENRKNVGL
+5262 ALQQGENRENVGL
-5275 FSYISTSG
+5275 FSCISTSG

-5288 ILSKA
+5288 ILSNA

-5298 VSSANVGTL
+5298 VSSANVGAL

-5321 DESKIN
+5321 DDSKIN

-5347 IDNSSVNNSII
+5347 IDNSAI
-5358 NNVTV
+5358 NNEMINSVTI
-5363 EGSQNVGGL
+5363 EGYVNVGGL
-5372 VGYNTGKILG
+5372 VGYNSGKILG
-5382 SNNRYI
+5382 STNNYI

-5409 KSGTISNI
+5409 NGGEIIKISVISSTVNYRTLDPFQI
-5417 SIINASEI
+5417 SI
-5425 SGSKIYNDLD
+5425 
-5435 KNFKK
+5435 
-5440 VSNAYTYFTNE
+5440 NE
-5451 ISSSLHKSDYTN
+5451 SDYGTWK
-5463 AGGLIGRMDK
+5463 LIDN
-5473 DSTLSDPIVKA
+5473 T
-5484 LTVNGHASVGGMIGY
+5484 
-5499 NEGTIKSDQSY
+5499 
-5510 WTSDKNQLKVNG
+5510 WTSDYKKLINSSGSILATSYSNMGGVVGLLNNATLESPKVTSSS
-5522 YYIVGGLAGY
+5522 IVGQ
-5532 NSGTIAGRGSTTL
+5532 
-5545 IANIAYDKTDYNVG
+5545 ANI
-5559 IGGAVGINSGNI
+5559 
-5571 KYIKVS
+5571 
-5577 DSNIYGSRLF
+5577 
-5587 GGIVGASNGGT
+5587 GGIVGYNDGGKIFTELNTWTSGDVIVDGKFVTGGIVGFNYKNPNNTDSVASIEGVSTKSSISATVGNESNMENASIGGVVGT
-5598 LDTVTTASTQLHYNS
+5598 NLAGSINNIKVENSKIYGSKLFGGVVGASTNGSIDNVSVDNTQLIYHSNI
-5613 FMDMD
+5613 DMD
-5618 NFAGDMDDSLNM
+5618 GHNGDMGDTLRM
-5630 GVTDSG
+5630 GVTLGATWS
-5636 KNWKNNNFNKYFG
+5636 NNKFNRYFG
-5649 LGGDGSYGIQNAED
+5649 LGGGGAQIQNAD
-5663 NGSYNYTDYGSN
+5663 KTKGSF
-5675 YPVSRKLVI
+5675 VM
-5684 EYGGV
+5684 EYGGLDPKLGTNNQ
-5689 EIKIGGD
+5689 ILG
-5696 NPNIIKGKEAFMPL
+5696 KGKFNLL
-5710 FGFIAGYV
+5710 FGFIAGV
-5718 NNTNTVS
+5718 
-5725 INANKV
+5725 
-5731 TITGVYDK
+5731 
-5739 YKNYIANVDSVS
+5739 
-5751 TVGVPNKSTI
+5751 
-5761 SRFTQDGTRTFNI
+5761 
-5774 YSNNTTIFNFG
+5774 SNNTTITNKSSSNSTITDVYDTYTTYRSNVDDWGHVGQNWTTITRYTYQGTRYFTINSQEKFYLG
-5785 SILYKK
+5785 SDDYIK
-5791 YTDEFNSY
+5791 YTD
-5799 GGSPKT
+5799 K
-5805 FVKKGASYY
+5805 
-5814 QYKEP
+5814 
-5819 TFNNRVVTFNLY
+5819 FNNEFTSKY
-5831 NATRFASD
+5831 K
-5839 NNLDFYIYIRNIA
+5839 NNHVNSVISGKDFYAWLIEIIQSLGVEFDMY
-5852 IKNMTSNI
+5852 
-5860 NKVALPDYESNAYP
+5860 DYGVYNGMIFESATF
-5874 GMTIDEGNTTLGSA
+5874 GSATKLGS
-5888 KRLGQITY
+5888 RTY
-5896 EGENHIFR
+5896 YGPGAFHGRMSENYWQNI
-5904 PIRAN
+5904 
-5909 FWSNRKFSDGGSVRD
+5909 KFSSGY

>member
-43 DSDADNTE
+43 DSDADNAE
-51 YPSTGTFNVKVSGT
+51 YPSTSTFNVKVSGT
-65 SKSVSG
+65 SKSVGG

-96 TSKNGA
+96 TSSNGA

-174 FYISDDSASDVVR
+174 FYISDDSATDVVR

-200 VNGVLTSRDSNAYP
+200 VNGVLTSKDSNAYP
-214 NVNGEKY
+214 NDKGEKY

-229 HDPDIR
+229 HDSDIR

-256 VTETG
+256 ATETG
-261 NINLVKNNL
+261 DINLVKNNL

-287 YSRNLTLKLSSDHTI
+287 YSRNLTLKLSSDYTI

-343 PYKSFTLSQ
+343 PYKSFTVSQ

-380 IIVKDFATELTAVDT
+380 IIVKDFATELTAVDA

-404 LVIYNAYG
+404 LVVYNAYG

-427 PDNNYKIKV
+427 PDNNYKIKI

-445 GGSGISL
+445 GGSGIAL

-458 SILDGSLLDSGTRLY
+458 TVVDGSLLDSGTRLY
-473 IKHIYDYDTITN
+473 IKHIYDYDTIAN

-492 IPKLV
+492 VPKLV

-550 KAIETNITA
+550 KAIETNTTSQT
-559 EVGTNSINNTH
+559 ETNIVSNTH
-570 YSVLADDEP
+570 YSVFADEDPAEIS
-579 VETTEIVLATID
+579 EIVLATID
-591 EQPADLAE
+591 DQPADLVE

-606 LNVNG
+606 LNVDG
-611 QPSTINAMNNKY
+611 QQSTINAMSNKY

-669 EIVVPIAYTIENA
+669 EIVVPITYTMENA
-682 DKADIEINNESE
+682 DKADIEIHNELE
-694 VGSSIYATKKTNYK
+694 VGSSIYDTKKTDYK
-708 VAYSDD
+708 VAYSDA
-714 LYIYDGEFEPSEED
+714 LNIYNGDFEPSEED

-812 INIDFRISGYDNDG
+812 LNVDFRISGYDNDG

-850 ENKTLYVA
+850 ENRTLYVA

-880 TATISTRTIYVSFDN
+880 TATISTRTIYVAFDN

-917 VETYSDEEIEAAQQK
+917 VTMYSDEEIESALQK

-940 KIQAILNNPSIENKL
+940 KIQAILNNPSIESKL

-980 VINIYAE
+980 VINLYAE

-1058 DSIARISPNSV
+1058 DSIARISSNSV

-1099 CYAIDPA
+1099 CYAIDSA

-1152 YFYVITDSFSINSD
+1152 YFYVITDSFSVNSD

-1214 EHNFGLFKSLGED
+1214 EHNFGLFKSLGEN
-1227 ALIENLKLSDVNINL
+1227 ALIENLILSDVNINL

-1304 DVDTESNSYVV
+1304 DIDTESNSYVV

-1483 NLGQIG
+1483 NLGQTG

-1545 NIGGLVGKLDSYGI
+1545 NIGGLIGKLDSYGI

-1572 NMEAYI
+1572 NIEAYV

-1613 LIGKTSN
+1613 LIGKITN

-1649 SQSKGQEYTITN
+1649 SQAKGQEYTITN

-1674 GTSISYQLGSIV
+1674 GTSISYQLGSIA

-1695 NKNINDFIDIN
+1695 NKNIDDFIDVN

-1732 NTITYRVFKP
+1732 NTITYRVIKP

-1764 TQAEQDNDTTNN
+1764 TQEEQDNDTTNN

-1788 NVNYGTAV
+1788 NVNYGAAV
-1796 EVKHIYSVVNGN
+1796 EVKHVYSVVNGN

-1830 TKVVDSAVNKTTV
+1830 TKVVDSAANKTTV
-1843 STVKETIYD
+1843 STVNETIYD
-1852 NLKDVSTFINAGF
+1852 DLKDVSTFKNAGF
-1865 DISKAVRN
+1865 DISKAVRD
-1873 DEEDESGNPISQ
+1873 DEVDEDGNPISQ

-1938 LAFLKDGDNL
+1938 LTFLKDGDNL

-1968 YKLITSDE
+1968 YKLTTSDE
-1976 ENNIDIS
+1976 EDNIDIS

-2024 GPDGIITT
+2024 GSDGIITT

-2037 TTLTISSKLDSSI
+2037 ITLTISSKLDSSI

-2091 KSDDTDEGNQD
+2091 NSDDTEEGNQD

-2110 NDANAYVR
+2110 NDDNAYVR

-2138 PSTRFGDGFTT
+2138 PSTRFGDEFTT

-2237 VLIEKLKKTYKFN
+2237 VLVEKLKKTYKFN
-2250 IIPKAESITVDKQ
+2250 IIPKAESIAVDKQ

-2277 TTVTSNFVKIGDDY
+2277 TTVTSNFVKIGEDY
-2291 TINETINLRIFDLV
+2291 IINETINLRIFDLV

-2348 KKIRLSFNTERYS
+2348 KKIRLSFNTEMYS

-2551 RKVETEIRS
+2551 RKIETEIRS

-2613 GATHVSVNYN
+2613 GATYVSVNYD
-2623 ETTGKWIF
+2623 ETTGKWTL

-2690 EALNGTTHPLSVLL
+2690 EALNGTTHPLTVLL

-2729 IKPNGVGSY
+2729 IKPDGVGSY

-2764 FADLTMSDY
+2764 FVDLTMSDY

-2780 IKTLSVSSTD
+2780 VKTLSVSSTD
-2790 VISYRMRYYYDG
+2790 VITYRMRYYYDG
-2802 QGVPRLYT
+2802 KGVPRLYT
-2810 GIDPGYQLYE
+2810 GIDLGYQLYE

-2856 GTSNGSAVTEGH
+2856 GTSNGSSVTEGH

-2960 LMGISSFNFGVLAG
+2960 LMGISSFNFGILAG

-2984 IINTYST
+2984 VVNTYST

-3011 GSLVDARVGGIVGNN
+3011 GSLVDARVGGIVGSN

-3043 DSSYTSY
+3043 DTSY
-3050 KSEEQHGENVA
+3050 KSQENHGINVA
-3061 NSRKPIMTY
+3061 NSSEPITTY

-3080 SAFVNTNSGIIAN
+3080 SAFANTNSGIIAN

-3129 MVEGLGTINYRA
+3129 MVEGLGTVNYRA

-3249 NGKKTDGVTASE
+3249 NGKKTEGVSASE
-3261 ANTNNEFRDT
+3261 ASANNEFRDT

-3279 ATGND
+3279 RVGD
-3284 DDNVWMIS
+3284 DNNNVWMIS
-3292 SKVQYGPR
+3292 SDVQYGPR
-3300 LISATSPNNSTFSH
+3300 LISATESSTYSH

-3322 NGSQTRYDYEYD
+3322 NGSQTIYDYEYD
-3334 SDYYYGSAKNPLLV
+3334 SLYYYGSESNPLLV

-3355 TFIINNSRKMTVI
+3355 TFIINNSRKMTVKI
-3368 SGNETDTLYVFGA
+3368 GDETDTLYVFG
-3381 TDSSSTTLNVPSSIR
+3381 TTNSSSTTLNVPSSIR

-3456 VGISDEQLGIDL
+3456 VGISDEQL
-3468 FKKINEDKE
+3468 K
-3477 DKQLDISAK
+3477 
-3486 QFGMSPEQLMSLL
+3486 SLE
-3499 QSLNNVTVSPA
+3499 NVTVSPA

-3565 YILNTND
+3565 YIVNTDN
-3572 KTIVD
+3572 KTMVD
-3577 VTVDNISVTASH
+3577 ITVENISVTASH

-3598 VTTLSLDGELSNG
+3598 VTTLSLDGKLSNDG
-3611 KTALYYNSYGFNSE
+3611 GSTSISYNSYGLNKA
-3625 NTVENMRRMSYAG
+3625 NTISNMRRMSYAG
-3638 AVAGIIS
+3638 SVAGIIS
-3645 SNNRNAESLGEK
+3645 AENRVTASANKNKDGNKDNADYSLIGHNIIKTLTGIEIDFDNGNTIDNYKYSSGIENNRTTPGED
-3657 AKKVLTSLAFTT
+3657 S
-3669 SNGKTEITNY
+3669 
-3679 TEGIETNNTTN
+3679 
-3690 RTNPD
+3690 
-3695 NDVISKITVQGGGYI
+3695 ISKITVQGGGYI

-3720 CVGEKT
+3720 CVDEHT
-3726 LIKNSKYLIGEIIKD
+3726 LIKNSKYLVGEIIKD
-3741 GDSASDDFIQEIRGY
+3741 GDTASEDFIQEIRGY

-3761 IVGEN
+3761 IAGEN

-3777 IDPIQ
+3777 IDSIQ
-3782 EQIDKNFNTGNTT
+3782 ENIDKNFNTGNTT
-3795 EGEIDNLFGNTTSI
+3795 EGEIDNLFGTTTSI

-3814 AGYSGAVPSK
+3814 AGYSGSVP
-3824 LDAVNST
+3824 NST
-3831 VNYANQ
+3831 D
-3837 TSAIIIDSYSRAN
+3837 TGAIIVDSYSRVN
-3850 IVNSRAKAAGGLVG
+3850 IVNNRAKAAGGLVG
-3864 ITAGYAHY
+3864 LTAGYAHY

-3893 HISQLGDSKYDL
+3893 HVSKLNNVYYDL

-3921 EIVYDNILKTY
+3921 EIVYDNLLNTY
-3932 SNNISKAHN
+3932 ENDISKQHN
-3941 FKVTMPEIGNVMS
+3941 FKVTMPEIGNVISMS
-3954 KTDGTYNNVSIDSSS
+3954 NDKYRAIKISSSS

-3974 VGSLIGASSSTTTK
+3974 VGSLIGASYTNTALESSIWVSSEPK
-3988 LSVETG
+3988 IVET
-3994 RKVQIITGT
+3994 RKVYIVNGT
-4003 GNENSS
+4003 GSENSS
-4009 RRYIFSTVVSTTFND
+4009 RRYILSTVISTTFND
-4024 QNTLK
+4024 QNTLI
-4029 NDVYNVE
+4029 NNVYNVKSDNE
-4036 TIDGK
+4036 K
-4041 YYRGD
+4041 YTAEDVGA
-4046 SSSEFS
+4046 EFS

-4057 YANAPTGMN
+4057 YTNAPTGIN

-4079 VILGTN
+4079 VIFGTN

-4098 AISLRAKDLSQRDS
+4098 AISLGTDLSKLDS
-4112 KLWRLGDLL
+4112 KLWKLGDLL
-4121 PKYIV
+4121 PEYIV
-4126 GIYSNYI
+4126 GIYSNYT
-4133 EINDES
+4133 EITNAT
-4139 TFNNNIK
+4139 TFNTNISNNT
-4146 DNSNTRNKYYLLN
+4146 NTRNKYYLLKNSFDINMSENKN
-4159 DSFTIN
+4159 D
-4165 TDGTRDAVVYNAFQG
+4165 ALVYNSFEG
-4180 TIIGVQTSNKNPV
+4180 TIIGVQTDDKNPV
-4193 VTVKT
+4193 VTIKT
-4198 LNNNSSPSSLFS
+4198 LGNINQPSSIFS
-4210 NLNNAT
+4210 RLSNAT
-4216 IMNVDFSIDYNT
+4216 IMNVDFVAEY
-4228 STFVLQNS
+4228 STNSDTLQNS
-4236 SNNTQYQ
+4236 YSSNSQNEYQ
-4243 GFFAKTVSNSVLS
+4243 GFFAKTVSNTVLS
-4256 NINFTLNTNYGNVT
+4256 NVGFTLKANNSGNVT
-4270 YNNDY
+4270 YSNDY
-4275 VGIGLMVGNLSEST
+4275 VGIGLMIGNLTEST
-4289 LQNIIVNLNL
+4289 LQNINVNLDITKGEL
-4299 PENETL
+4299 I
-4305 TFKPNSTTSSTKEIS
+4305 FKPSDSTINTKEIS
-4320 FGGVAGVAN
+4320 FGGVAGTTYN
-4329 RSTFEEVEI
+4329 STFDNVEI
-4338 INSSNKTIK
+4338 INNSNTTIK
-4347 LQDLK
+4347 LQNIRLASD
-4352 LNNNKNQQ
+4352 KNRR
-4360 INIGSLVGKS
+4360 INVGSLIGKS
-4370 SRSIY
+4370 TRS
-4375 TNINSTQL
+4375 TFTSVNSTQL
-4383 IAGDNQTKT
+4383 LDGNYREKI

-4397 FDSVNGVGKYTV
+4397 FDSVNGVGKYKV

-4420 NQIKNINYKG
+4420 GQMRDVNFKG
-4430 DIDFANEQ
+4430 DINYANTQ
-4438 KPNNIDANV
+4438 KINNIDANI
-4447 GGIIGYGINSSLE
+4447 GGIVGYGVNSSLE

-4467 WILTGSK
+4467 WVQNDSTI
-4474 FERHT
+4474 ERHS
-4479 VTKAN
+4479 VTKTN
-4484 NVKYSINVNAYSP
+4484 NEKYSININAHSPVNDG
-4497 ESNKQSVSVNVGG
+4497 ESVILNVGG

-4515 TEFKCVGS
+4515 SEFKCTGS
-4523 QVTSL
+4523 RVTSY
-4528 TMTNAS
+4528 TMTNGS
-4534 PINVKGGLASDSK
+4534 NINVTSDLTSGSS
-4547 IVVGG
+4547 IYAGG
-4552 IAGYISNT
+4552 IAGSISNT
-4560 TDSSEMSKVANTG
+4560 SDSSEMSKVVNTG
-4573 DITLNIATEMTVR
+4573 DITITETNANSVMI
-4586 LGGIV
+4586 GGIAGNV
-4591 GSAIGGKYYAMYNVG
+4591 SGGKYYAMYNVG
-4606 ELNLIGKSSLLKYAI
+4606 ELNLNGSNPSLTYSI
-4621 GGIFGQAET
+4621 GGVFGQAET
-4630 NTSHSTLNLSR
+4630 NSSQTTLSFSK
-4641 FINFSDICITPHTD
+4641 FINFSDINIKPTAT
-4655 LTNGDIK
+4655 GDIK
-4662 PSKSSNRFVG
+4662 PSKSSTRFAG
-4672 GVVGKIVKTASQLEG
+4672 GVIGRIIGTASQLEG
-4687 GYTLARILYDGRY
+4687 GYTLSRILYDGRY
-4700 LGVQNQDNQ
+4700 LGIQNQDNQ

-4738 NYSNASAQTSG
+4738 NYSNASTQTSG
-4749 AMTIVGGSTNL
+4749 AMTIVDGSTNL

-4798 KTSGVSEYIFN
+4798 KTSSVSEYIFN

-4830 SQKLAKGTKLN
+4830 SQKLAKGAKLN
-4841 PYYNDDGKNSGN
+4841 PYYNDDGKNRGN

-4867 FDGSKIDNKTL
+4867 FDGSRIDNKTL
-4878 KFGTAYGGLV
+4878 KFGTAYRGLV
-4888 TTTSRKST
+4888 TTTSRNST
-4896 PTVTLSNMPSE
+4896 PTVALSNMPSD

-4944 NVIID
+4944 NVIVD

-4968 IVQCGSTIMLYAYN
+4968 IVQSGSTIMLYAYN
-4982 IRTSGNE
+4982 IRTSGSE

-5003 KDCYSTVSL
+5003 KDCYTTVSL
-5012 VKQNSSSTIFNS
+5012 VKVNSSSTIFNN
-5024 NVQLIGF
+5024 NVQVVGF

-5042 YFAGTLPTENIGGS
+5042 YFAGTLPTDNIGG
-5056 NAFVENNSID
+5056 NVFVEDNSID
-5066 NKGGIIRNC
+5066 SKTGIIRNC
-5075 YYDADATNKHD
+5075 YYDADATNKYNSTGD
-5086 SVNYYDVS
+5086 YLDVS
-5094 TISSTPRNNNIK
+5094 TISSVPNNN
-5106 YLNTVGFLSPVET
+5106 TVKHMSTVDFLVPKD
-5119 NNIAEYKAFKYAL
+5119 NEYKAFKYAL
-5132 ATEYVPSS
+5132 ATDYVPSS
-5140 WDYSVKDTDYGF
+5140 WDYSVQENSDYGF
-5152 NFGYKTIKGADS
+5152 NFGYRTIKGADS
-5164 IPTIFAINSLNN
+5164 IPTIFAIDSFNDI
-5176 VSAVMIDIVETKS
+5176 SAVMIDIVETKT
-5189 YSDALVYG
+5189 YSDVLVYG

-5203 FNVLDKLQNSS
+5203 FNVVEQLQNIKSTIS
-5214 VDLALLTNID
+5214 VNLALLTNID
-5224 MSMINFA
+5224 MSKINFA
-5231 KDTNKGTLETNV
+5231 KDTNREILETNV

-5262 ALKKVENRKNVGL
+5262 ALQQGENRENVGL

-5288 ILSKA
+5288 ILSNA
-5293 NIDFN
+5293 NVDFN
-5298 VSSANVGTL
+5298 VSSVNVGAL
-5307 AGTNSGTIK
+5307 AGTNAGTIT

-5321 DESKIN
+5321 GNSNIK
-5327 NTSSAGDKGV
+5327 NTSSTTTSGV

-5363 EGSQNVGGL
+5363 EGYQNVGGL

-5382 SNNRYI
+5382 SNNTYI
-5388 DEINSVT
+5388 DEIDTVV

-5409 KSGTISNI
+5409 KSGVISNI
-5417 SIINASEI
+5417 SITNDSEI
-5425 SGSKIYNDLD
+5425 SGTKISSELD
-5435 KNFKK
+5435 TRFKN
-5440 VSNAYTYFTNE
+5440 VSNTYTYFGNE
-5451 ISSSLHKSDYTN
+5451 ISSSLNKSDYTN
-5463 AGGLIGRMDK
+5463 VGGLIGRMDK
-5473 DSTLSDPIVKA
+5473 DSTLSNPVVKV
-5484 LTVNGHASVGGMIGY
+5484 LTITGHAGVGGMVGY
-5499 NEGTIKSDQSY
+5499 NEGTISSNQRY
-5510 WTSDKNQLKVNG
+5510 WTSDINRLKVNG
-5522 YYIVGGLAGY
+5522 YYVVGGLTGF
-5532 NSGTIAGRGSTTL
+5532 NSGTIEGSGYTTL
-5545 IANIAYDKTDYNVG
+5545 VANVAYDKSNYNVG

-5571 KYIKVS
+5571 KYIKITN
-5577 DSNIYGSRLF
+5577 SNIYGSRLF
-5587 GGIVGASNGGT
+5587 GGVVGVSKGGI
-5598 LDTVTTASTQLHYNS
+5598 LDTITVESTQLYYNS

-5618 NFAGDMDDSLNM
+5618 AFEGDMGDSLMM
-5630 GVTDSG
+5630 GVTSSNA
-5636 KNWKNNNFNKYFG
+5636 NWTNNNFNKYFG
-5649 LGGDGSYGIQNAED
+5649 LGGDNSYGIQNAD
-5663 NGSYNYTDYGSN
+5663 DDGTYNYSANTNSN
-5675 YPVSRKLVI
+5675 YYYTVSRKLVV
-5684 EYGGV
+5684 EYGGL
-5689 EIKIGGD
+5689 EIKVGT
-5696 NPNIIKGKEAFMPL
+5696 NKQIKGKESFMPL
-5710 FGFIAGYV
+5710 FGFISGYI
-5718 NNTNTVS
+5718 NNTNNALS
-5725 INANKV
+5725 INVNNSK
-5731 TITGVYDK
+5731 IIGVYDK
-5739 YKNYIANVDSVS
+5739 YKNYIANVDSIS
-5751 TVGVPNKSTI
+5751 TGGWPNKSTI
-5761 SRFTQDGTRTFNI
+5761 SRFIQNGKRVFNI
-5774 YSNNTTIFNFG
+5774 YSDNTAIFNFG
-5785 SILYKK
+5785 STSYKK
-5791 YTDEFNSY
+5791 YTDEFESY

-5805 FVKKGASYY
+5805 FVSRDNGFWEGGIAYY

-5819 TFNNRVVTFNLY
+5819 TLNRTVEFNLY

-5839 NNLDFYIYIRNIA
+5839 NNMDFYIYIREIA
-5852 IKNMTSNI
+5852 IKNMTSNKD
-5860 NKVALPDYESNAYP
+5860 KVSLPDYESGAYP
-5874 GMTIDEGNTTLGSA
+5874 GMTIDTVNTKVESA
-5888 KRLGQITY
+5888 ENKGQITY
-5896 EGENHIFR
+5896 EGKNQWFS
-5904 PIRAN
+5904 PIRTD
-5909 FWSNRKFSDGGSVRD
+5909 FWSNRKFIDGGSVRD

>member
-43 DSDADNTE
+43 DNDADNTE

-221 VNVYGVSK
+221 VSVYGVSK

-235 TSVLKVPVLEIVE
+235 TSVIRVPVLEIVE

-287 YSRNLTLKLSSDHTI
+287 YSRNLILKLSSDYTI

-371 LFTITLKVR
+371 LFTITLKIR
-380 IIVKDFATELTAVDT
+380 IIVKDFATELIAVDT

-427 PDNNYKIKV
+427 PDNNYKIKI

-445 GGSGISL
+445 GGSGIAL
-452 NLANGT
+452 NFANGT
-458 SILDGSLLDSGTRLY
+458 SVFDGSLLDSGTRLY

-492 IPKLV
+492 VPKLV

-550 KAIETNITA
+550 KAIENNITE

-579 VETTEIVLATID
+579 DDEPVETTEIILATID
-591 EQPADLAE
+591 DQPADLAE

-623 FSIVYKEGPIVGRYN
+623 FSIVYKEGPIIGRYN

-682 DKADIEINNESE
+682 DKADIEINNELE

-708 VAYSDD
+708 VAYSDA

-728 NISDIVKYTT
+728 NISDIVKYIT

-776 NVTISQNRE
+776 NVTIGQNRE

-790 YETVNGVEIPYL
+790 YEAVNGVEIPYL
-802 AIKKVKTQTP
+802 AIKKVKTQNP
-812 INIDFRISGYDNDG
+812 INVDFRISGYDNDG
-826 NMVEFTKTI
+826 HMVEFTKTI

-850 ENKTLYVA
+850 ENRTLYVA

-880 TATISTRTIYVSFDN
+880 TATISARAITPRIED
-895 KVLYSLKNGNTD
+895 KVLYSLKSGNTD

-917 VETYSDEEIEAAQQK
+917 LTTYTDEEIESAQQI

-940 KIQAILNNPSIENKL
+940 KIQAILNNTSIESKL

-980 VINIYAE
+980 VINLYAE
-987 LTQYNKPTITT
+987 LTQYNKPTIIT

-1058 DSIARISPNSV
+1058 DSIARISSNSV

-1099 CYAIDPA
+1099 CYAIDSA

-1214 EHNFGLFKSLGED
+1214 EHNFGLFKSLGENV
-1227 ALIENLKLSDVNINL
+1227 LIENLILSDVNINL

-1304 DVDTESNSYVV
+1304 DIDTESNSYVV

-1323 TSTFANNGYNSEI
+1323 ASTFANNGYNSEI

-1373 HKNNNANES
+1373 HKNNNTNES

-1483 NLGQIG
+1483 NLGQTG

-1545 NIGGLVGKLDSYGI
+1545 NIGGLIGKLDSYGI

-1572 NMEAYI
+1572 NIEAYI

-1613 LIGKTSN
+1613 LIGKTTN
-1620 MDIKVDVVDSS
+1620 MDIKVDVIDSS
-1631 DEKVNSLLITDS
+1631 DGKVNSLLITDS

-1649 SQSKGQEYTITN
+1649 SQAKGQEYTITN

-1695 NKNINDFIDIN
+1695 NKNIDDFIDVN

-1732 NTITYRVFKP
+1732 NTITYRVIKP

-1753 NVVID
+1753 NVVVD

-1764 TQAEQDNDTTNN
+1764 TQEEQDNDTTNN

-1830 TKVVDSAVNKTTV
+1830 TKVVDSAANKTTV
-1843 STVKETIYD
+1843 STVNETIYD
-1852 NLKDVSTFINAGF
+1852 NLKDVSTFKNAGF
-1865 DISKAVRN
+1865 DISKAVRD
-1873 DEEDESGNPISQ
+1873 DEVDEDGNPISQ

-1899 GYPVLFSLT
+1899 GYPVLFGLT

-1918 PTNISINILDT
+1918 PTNISINILAT

-1938 LAFLKDGDNL
+1938 LTFLKDGDNL

-1968 YKLITSDE
+1968 YKLTTSDE
-1976 ENNIDIS
+1976 EDDIDIS

-2014 KSSDENIVSV
+2014 NSSDENIVSV
-2024 GPDGIITT
+2024 GSDGIITT

-2037 TTLTISSKLDSSI
+2037 ITLTISSKLDFSI

-2132 DVVNND
+2132 DIVNND
-2138 PSTRFGDGFTT
+2138 PSTIFGDEFTT

-2237 VLIEKLKKTYKFN
+2237 VLVEKLKKTYKFN

-2277 TTVTSNFVKIGDDY
+2277 TTVTSNFVKIGEDY

-2332 DEEVQATNDA
+2332 DEEVQTTNDA

-2384 NSSLNA
+2384 NSSINA

-2412 EISGTGTFYPQE
+2412 EISGTGTFHPQE

-2560 DTITLQVQPLPSIAL
+2560 DIITLQVQPLPSIAL

-2623 ETTGKWIF
+2623 ETTGKWTF

-2810 GIDPGYQLYE
+2810 GIDPGHQLYE

-2933 VSDMLVSTSDAN
+2933 VSDLLVSTSDAN

-2974 QNNGSVTNIK
+2974 QNNGSVTNVK

-2991 QLNGTGRKNLLVA
+2991 KLNGTGRKNLLVA

-3043 DSSYTSY
+3043 DSSYDSY

-3061 NSRKPIMTY
+3061 NSSKSIMTY

-3221 NNKGTYTSCFYLVLE
+3221 NNNGTYTSCFYLVLE

-3249 NGKKTDGVTASE
+3249 NGKKTDGVSESE

-3279 ATGND
+3279 RVGD
-3284 DDNVWMIS
+3284 DNNNVWMLS
-3292 SKVQYGPR
+3292 SDVQYGPR
-3300 LISATSPNNSTFSH
+3300 LISATESSTYSH

-3322 NGSQTRYDYEYD
+3322 NGSQTIYDYEYD
-3334 SDYYYGSAKNPLLV
+3334 SLYYYGSESNPLLV

-3355 TFIINNSRKMTVI
+3355 TFIINNSRKMTVKI
-3368 SGNETDTLYVFGA
+3368 GDETDTLYVFG
-3381 TDSSSTTLNVPSSIR
+3381 TTNSSSTTLNVPSSIR

-3456 VGISDEQLGIDL
+3456 VGISDEQL
-3468 FKKINEDKE
+3468 K
-3477 DKQLDISAK
+3477 
-3486 QFGMSPEQLMSLL
+3486 SLE
-3499 QSLNNVTVSPA
+3499 NVTVSPA

-3550 GVYIRGQNIVGGIAG
+3550 GVYIRGQNIVGGLAG
-3565 YILNTND
+3565 YIVNTDN
-3572 KTIVD
+3572 KTMVD
-3577 VTVDNISVTASH
+3577 ITVENISVTASH

-3598 VTTLSLDGELSNG
+3598 VTTLSLEGELSNDG
-3611 KTALYYNSYGFNSE
+3611 GTTSISYNSYGLNKA
-3625 NTVENMRRMSYAG
+3625 NTISNMRRMSYAG
-3638 AVAGIIS
+3638 SVAGIIS
-3645 SNNRNAESLGEK
+3645 AENRVTASANKNEDGNKDNADYSLIGHNIIKTLTGIEIDFDNGNTLDNYKHSSGIENNRTTPGED
-3657 AKKVLTSLAFTT
+3657 S
-3669 SNGKTEITNY
+3669 
-3679 TEGIETNNTTN
+3679 
-3690 RTNPD
+3690 
-3695 NDVISKITVQGGGYI
+3695 ISKITVQGGGYI

-3720 CVGEKT
+3720 CVDEHT
-3726 LIKNSKYLIGEIIKD
+3726 LIKNSKYLVGEIIKD
-3741 GDSASDDFIQEIRGY
+3741 GDTASEDFIQEIRGY

-3761 IVGEN
+3761 IAGEN

-3777 IDPIQ
+3777 IDSIQ
-3782 EQIDKNFNTGNTT
+3782 ENIDKNFNTGNTT
-3795 EGEIDNLFGNTTSI
+3795 EGEIDNLFGTTTSI

-3814 AGYSGAVPSK
+3814 AGYSGSVPNTT
-3824 LDAVNST
+3824 DT
-3831 VNYANQ
+3831 G
-3837 TSAIIIDSYSRAN
+3837 AIIVDSYSRVN
-3850 IVNSRAKAAGGLVG
+3850 IVNNRAKAVGGLVG
-3864 ITAGYAHY
+3864 LTAGYAHY

-3893 HISQLGDSKYDL
+3893 HVSKLHNVYYDL

-3921 EIVYDNILKTY
+3921 EIVYDNILNTY
-3932 SNNISKAHN
+3932 ENDISKQHN
-3941 FKVTMPEIGNVMS
+3941 FKVTMPEIGNVISMS
-3954 KTDGTYNNVSIDSSS
+3954 NDKYRAIKISSSS

-3974 VGSLIGASSSTTTK
+3974 VGSLIGASYANTSLDSSIWVSSKPNIVKT
-3988 LSVETG
+3988 
-3994 RKVQIITGT
+3994 RKVYIVNGT
-4003 GNENSS
+4003 GSKNSS
-4009 RRYIFSTVVSTTFND
+4009 RRYIFSTVISTTFND
-4024 QNTLK
+4024 QNTLI
-4029 NDVYNVE
+4029 NNVYNVKSDNE
-4036 TIDGK
+4036 K
-4041 YYRGD
+4041 YTAEDVGA
-4046 SSSEFS
+4046 EFS
-4052 PVEGD
+4052 PVEVD
-4057 YANAPTGMN
+4057 YTNAPTGIN

-4079 VILGTN
+4079 IIFGTN

-4098 AISLRAKDLSQRDS
+4098 AISLGADLSKLDS
-4112 KLWRLGDLL
+4112 KLWKLGDLL
-4121 PKYIV
+4121 PEYIV
-4126 GIYSNYI
+4126 GIYSNYT
-4133 EINDES
+4133 EITDAT
-4139 TFNNNIK
+4139 TFNTNISNNT
-4146 DNSNTRNKYYLLN
+4146 NTRNKYYLLKNSFDINISENKN
-4159 DSFTIN
+4159 DALVHNSFE
-4165 TDGTRDAVVYNAFQG
+4165 G
-4180 TIIGVQTSNKNPV
+4180 TIIGVQTDNKNPV

-4198 LNNNSSPSSLFS
+4198 LGNINQPSSIFS
-4210 NLNNAT
+4210 RLSNAT
-4216 IMNVDFSIDYNT
+4216 MMNVDFVAEY
-4228 STFVLQNS
+4228 STNSDTLQNS
-4236 SNNTQYQ
+4236 YSSNSQNEYQ
-4243 GFFAKTVSNSVLS
+4243 GFFAKTVSNTVLS
-4256 NINFTLNTNYGNVT
+4256 NIKFTLKANNSGNVT
-4270 YNNDY
+4270 YSNDY
-4275 VGIGLMVGNLSEST
+4275 VGIGLMIGSLKEST
-4289 LQNIIVNLNL
+4289 LQNINVNLDITKGEL
-4299 PENETL
+4299 V
-4305 TFKPNSTTSSTKEIS
+4305 FKPSDSTINTKEIS
-4320 FGGVAGVAN
+4320 FGGVAGTTYN
-4329 RSTFEEVEI
+4329 STFDNVEI
-4338 INSSNKTIK
+4338 INNSNTTIK
-4347 LQDLK
+4347 LQNIRLASD
-4352 LNNNKNQQ
+4352 KNRS
-4360 INIGSLVGKS
+4360 INVGSLIGKS
-4370 SRSIY
+4370 TRS
-4375 TNINSTQL
+4375 TFTSVNSTQL
-4383 IAGDNQTKT
+4383 LAGNYREKI

-4397 FDSVNGVGKYTV
+4397 FDSVNGVGKYKV

-4420 NQIKNINYKG
+4420 GQMRDINFKG
-4430 DIDFANEQ
+4430 DINYANTQ
-4438 KPNNIDANV
+4438 KINNIDANI
-4447 GGIIGYGINSSLE
+4447 GGIVGYGVNSSLE

-4467 WILTGSK
+4467 WVLEDSTIK
-4474 FERHT
+4474 RHS
-4479 VTKAN
+4479 VTKTN
-4484 NVKYSINVNAYSP
+4484 NEKYSININAHSP
-4497 ESNKQSVSVNVGG
+4497 ENDGKSVILNVGG

-4515 TEFKCVGS
+4515 SEFKCTGS
-4523 QVTSL
+4523 RVTSY
-4528 TMTNAS
+4528 TMTNGS
-4534 PINVKGGLASDSK
+4534 NINVTSDLTSGSS
-4547 IVVGG
+4547 IYAGG
-4552 IAGYISNT
+4552 IAGSISNT
-4560 TDSSEMSKVANTG
+4560 SDSSEMSKVVNTG
-4573 DITLNIATEMTVR
+4573 DITITETNANSVMI
-4586 LGGIV
+4586 GGIAGNV
-4591 GSAIGGKYYAMYNVG
+4591 SGGKYYAMYNVG
-4606 ELNLIGKSSLLKYAI
+4606 GLNLNGSNTSLTYSI
-4621 GGIFGQAET
+4621 GGVFGQAET
-4630 NTSHSTLNLSR
+4630 NSSQTTLSLSK
-4641 FINFSDICITPHTD
+4641 FINFSDINIKPTAT
-4655 LTNGDIK
+4655 GDIK
-4662 PSKSSNRFVG
+4662 PSKSSTRFTG
-4672 GVVGKIVKTASQLEG
+4672 GVIGRIIGTASQLEG

-4749 AMTIVGGSTNL
+4749 AMTIVDGSTNL
-4760 TNTNGVYGGIEYA
+4760 TNDNGVYGGIEYA

-4798 KTSGVSEYIFN
+4798 KISGVSEYIFN

-4841 PYYNDDGKNSGN
+4841 PYYNDDGKNGGN

-4867 FDGSKIDNKTL
+4867 FDGSRIDNKTL

-4921 THTNNHYGIVDNNFG
+4921 NHSDNHYGIVDNNFG

-4949 TYISFNN
+4949 TTISFNN

-4968 IVQCGSTIMLYAYN
+4968 IVQCGSTIMLYAYS
-4982 IRTSGNE
+4982 ISTSGTE

-5012 VKQNSSSTIFNS
+5012 VKQNASSTIFNS

-5031 AKYNAGVIETS
+5031 AKFNAGVIETS
-5042 YFAGTLPTENIGGS
+5042 YFAGTLSTENQNIGG
-5056 NAFVENNSID
+5056 NVFVEDNSID
-5066 NKGGIIRNC
+5066 SKTGIIRNC

-5086 SVNYYDVS
+5086 SVNYYDVY
-5094 TISSTPRNNNIK
+5094 TISSVPINNNIK
-5106 YLNTVGFLSPVET
+5106 YLNTVGFLSPAKT
-5119 NNIAEYKAFKYAL
+5119 NNVAEYKAFKYAL

-5140 WDYSVKDTDYGF
+5140 WDYGVQDTDYGF

-5164 IPTIFAINSLNN
+5164 IPTIFAINSFNN
-5176 VSAVMIDIVETKS
+5176 ISAVMIDIVETKT
-5189 YSDALVYG
+5189 YSDVLVYG

-5203 FNVLDKLQNSS
+5203 FNVLDKLQNIKSTIS
-5214 VDLALLTNID
+5214 VDLALLTNIN
-5224 MSMINFA
+5224 MFNINYA
-5231 KDTNKGTLETNV
+5231 KNNNVGVLEYSLD
-5243 NLSKTLY
+5243 LSKTLY

-5262 ALKKVENRKNVGL
+5262 ALQQGENRENVGL
-5275 FSYISTSG
+5275 FSCISTSG

-5288 ILSKA
+5288 ILSNA

-5298 VSSANVGTL
+5298 VSSANVGAL

-5321 DESKIN
+5321 DDSKIN

-5347 IDNSSVNNSII
+5347 IDNSAI
-5358 NNVTV
+5358 NNEMINSVTI
-5363 EGSQNVGGL
+5363 EGYVNVGGL
-5372 VGYNTGKILG
+5372 VGYNSGKILG
-5382 SNNRYI
+5382 STNNYI

-5409 KSGTISNI
+5409 NGGEIIKISVISSTVNYRTLDPFQI
-5417 SIINASEI
+5417 SI
-5425 SGSKIYNDLD
+5425 
-5435 KNFKK
+5435 
-5440 VSNAYTYFTNE
+5440 NE
-5451 ISSSLHKSDYTN
+5451 SDYGTWK
-5463 AGGLIGRMDK
+5463 LIDN
-5473 DSTLSDPIVKA
+5473 T
-5484 LTVNGHASVGGMIGY
+5484 
-5499 NEGTIKSDQSY
+5499 
-5510 WTSDKNQLKVNG
+5510 WTSDYKKLINSSGSILATSYSNMGGVVGLLNNATLESPKVTSSS
-5522 YYIVGGLAGY
+5522 IVGQ
-5532 NSGTIAGRGSTTL
+5532 
-5545 IANIAYDKTDYNVG
+5545 ANI
-5559 IGGAVGINSGNI
+5559 
-5571 KYIKVS
+5571 
-5577 DSNIYGSRLF
+5577 
-5587 GGIVGASNGGT
+5587 GGIVGYNDGGKIFTELNTWTSGDVIVDGKFVTGGIVGFNYKNPNNTDSVASIEGVSTKSSISATVGNESNMENASIGGVVGT
-5598 LDTVTTASTQLHYNS
+5598 NLAGSINNIKVENSKIYGSKLFGGVVGASTNGSIDNVSVDNTQLIYHSNI
-5613 FMDMD
+5613 DMD
-5618 NFAGDMDDSLNM
+5618 GHNGDMGDTLRM
-5630 GVTDSG
+5630 GVTLGATWS
-5636 KNWKNNNFNKYFG
+5636 NNKFNRYFG
-5649 LGGDGSYGIQNAED
+5649 LGGGGAQIQNAD
-5663 NGSYNYTDYGSN
+5663 KTKGSF
-5675 YPVSRKLVI
+5675 VM
-5684 EYGGV
+5684 EYGGLDPKLGTNNQ
-5689 EIKIGGD
+5689 ILG
-5696 NPNIIKGKEAFMPL
+5696 KGKFNLL
-5710 FGFIAGYV
+5710 FGFIAGV
-5718 NNTNTVS
+5718 
-5725 INANKV
+5725 
-5731 TITGVYDK
+5731 
-5739 YKNYIANVDSVS
+5739 
-5751 TVGVPNKSTI
+5751 
-5761 SRFTQDGTRTFNI
+5761 
-5774 YSNNTTIFNFG
+5774 SNNTTITNKSSSNSTITDVYDTYTTYRSNVDDWGHVGQNWTTITRYTYQGTRYFTINSQEKFYLG
-5785 SILYKK
+5785 SDDYIK
-5791 YTDEFNSY
+5791 YTD
-5799 GGSPKT
+5799 K
-5805 FVKKGASYY
+5805 
-5814 QYKEP
+5814 
-5819 TFNNRVVTFNLY
+5819 FNNEFTSKY
-5831 NATRFASD
+5831 K
-5839 NNLDFYIYIRNIA
+5839 NNHVNSVISGKDFYAWLIEIIQSLGVEFDMY
-5852 IKNMTSNI
+5852 
-5860 NKVALPDYESNAYP
+5860 DYGVYNGMIFESATF
-5874 GMTIDEGNTTLGSA
+5874 GSATKLGS
-5888 KRLGQITY
+5888 RTY
-5896 EGENHIFR
+5896 YGPGAFHGRMSENYWQNI
-5904 PIRAN
+5904 
-5909 FWSNRKFSDGGSVRD
+5909 KFSSGY

>member
-43 DSDADNTE
+43 DSDADNAE

-65 SKSVSG
+65 SKSVGG

-96 TSKNGA
+96 TSSNGA

-174 FYISDDSASDVVR
+174 FYISDDSATDVVR

-214 NVNGEKY
+214 NDNGEKY

-248 ETNFELVT
+248 ESNFELVT
-256 VTETG
+256 ATETG
-261 NINLVKNNL
+261 DINLVKNNL

-343 PYKSFTLSQ
+343 PYKSFTVSQ
-352 VSAGTDILEIYV
+352 VSAGTDVLEIYV

-427 PDNNYKIKV
+427 PDNNYKIKI

-445 GGSGISL
+445 GGSGIAL

-458 SILDGSLLDSGTRLY
+458 SVVDGSLLDSGTRLY

-492 IPKLV
+492 VPKLV

-511 DGYATY
+511 DGYASY

-550 KAIETNITA
+550 KAIETNTTSQT
-559 EVGTNSINNTH
+559 ETNIVSNTH
-570 YSVLADDEP
+570 YSVLADDDP

-591 EQPADLAE
+591 DQPADLVE

-611 QPSTINAMNNKY
+611 QQSTINAMSNKY

-669 EIVVPIAYTIENA
+669 EIVVPIAYTMENA
-682 DKADIEINNESE
+682 DKADIEIHNELE
-694 VGSSIYATKKTNYK
+694 VGSSIYDTKKTDYK
-708 VAYSDD
+708 VAYSDA
-714 LYIYDGEFEPSEED
+714 LYIYNGDFEPSEED

-812 INIDFRISGYDNDG
+812 LNVDFRISGYDNDG

-850 ENKTLYVA
+850 ENRTLYVA

-917 VETYSDEEIEAAQQK
+917 VTMYSDEEIESALQK

-940 KIQAILNNPSIENKL
+940 KIQAILNNPSIESKL

-980 VINIYAE
+980 VINLYAE

-1034 GKSISFNV
+1034 GKSITFNV

-1058 DSIARISPNSV
+1058 DSIARISSNSV

-1099 CYAIDPA
+1099 CYAIDSA

-1214 EHNFGLFKSLGED
+1214 EHNFGLFKSLGEN
-1227 ALIENLKLSDVNINL
+1227 ALIENLILSDVNINL

-1304 DVDTESNSYVV
+1304 DIDTESNSYVV
-1315 GSITGEDS
+1315 GSIIGEDS

-1344 KLDSLFENTSALPN
+1344 KLDSLFENTSVLPN

-1373 HKNNNANES
+1373 HKNNNTNES

-1483 NLGQIG
+1483 NLGQTG

-1494 ITAKQNIGGMVGY
+1494 ITAKQNVGGMVGY

-1545 NIGGLVGKLDSYGI
+1545 NIGGLIGKLDSYGI

-1572 NMEAYI
+1572 NIEAYV

-1613 LIGKTSN
+1613 LIGKVTN
-1620 MDIKVDVVDSS
+1620 MDIKVDVVDSN

-1649 SQSKGQEYTITN
+1649 SQAKGQEYTITN

-1674 GTSISYQLGSIV
+1674 GTSISYQLGNIV

-1695 NKNINDFIDIN
+1695 NKNIDDFIDIN

-1732 NTITYRVFKP
+1732 NTITYRVIKP
-1742 YHKAVGNATLS
+1742 YHKAIGNAVLS
-1753 NVVID
+1753 NISID
-1758 TSYDDL
+1758 TTNDAL
-1764 TQAEQDNDTTNN
+1764 TQAEQDNDTINN

-1788 NVNYGTAV
+1788 NVNYGAAV

-1830 TKVVDSAVNKTTV
+1830 TKVVDSAANKTTV
-1843 STVKETIYD
+1843 STVNESIYD
-1852 NLKDVSTFINAGF
+1852 DLKDVSTFKNAGF
-1865 DISKAVRN
+1865 DISKAVRD
-1873 DEEDESGNPISQ
+1873 DEVDEDGNPISQ

-1938 LAFLKDGDNL
+1938 LTFLKDGDNL

-1968 YKLITSDE
+1968 YKLTTSDE
-1976 ENNIDIS
+1976 EDNIDIS

-2024 GPDGIITT
+2024 GSDGIITT

-2037 TTLTISSKLDSSI
+2037 ITLTISSKLDSSI

-2091 KSDDTDEGNQD
+2091 NSDDTEEGNQD

-2110 NDANAYVR
+2110 NDDNAYVR

-2138 PSTRFGDGFTT
+2138 PSTRFGDEFTT

-2237 VLIEKLKKTYKFN
+2237 VLVEKLKKTYKFN
-2250 IIPKAESITVDKQ
+2250 IIPKAESIAVDKQ

-2277 TTVTSNFVKIGDDY
+2277 TTVTSNFVKIGEDY

-2312 FTVDMTGS
+2312 FAVDMTGS

-2348 KKIRLSFNTERYS
+2348 KKIRLSFNTEMYS
-2361 KRTNGVSYNLNDIRY
+2361 KRSNGVSYNLNDIRY

-2539 ATSYKTDTDASG
+2539 ATSYKTDTDANG

-2613 GATHVSVNYN
+2613 GATYVSVNYD
-2623 ETTGKWIF
+2623 ETTNKWTF

-2690 EALNGTTHPLSVLL
+2690 EALNGTTHPLTVLL

-2729 IKPNGVGSY
+2729 IKPDGVGSY

-2764 FADLTMSDY
+2764 FVDLTMSDY

-2780 IKTLSVSSTD
+2780 VKTLSVSSTD
-2790 VISYRMRYYYDG
+2790 VITYRMRYYYDG

-2856 GTSNGSAVTEGH
+2856 GTSNGNAVTEGH

-2945 KILQQKTDAPTAKID
+2945 KILQQKADAPTAKID
-2960 LMGISSFNFGVLAG
+2960 LMGISSFNFGILAG

-2984 IINTYST
+2984 VVNTYST
-2991 QLNGTGRKNLLVA
+2991 QLNGNGRKNLLVA

-3011 GSLVDARVGGIVGNN
+3011 GSLVDARVGGIVGSN

-3043 DSSYTSY
+3043 DTSY
-3050 KSEEQHGENVA
+3050 KSYKSQENHGINVA
-3061 NSRKPIMTY
+3061 NSSEPITTY

-3075 GGKTI
+3075 GGKTM
-3080 SAFVNTNSGIIAN
+3080 SAFANTNSGIIAN

-3129 MVEGLGTINYRA
+3129 MVEGLGVVNYRA

-3206 WAHGLFTGINDENEY
+3206 WAHGLFTGINDENKY
-3221 NNKGTYTSCFYLVLE
+3221 NNYGTYTSCFYLVLE

-3241 EDEPAIAL
+3241 EEEPAIAL
-3249 NGKKTDGVTASE
+3249 NGKKTDGVSESE

-3279 ATGND
+3279 AEG
-3284 DDNVWMIS
+3284 DNSDSVWILGDQ
-3292 SKVQYGPR
+3292 QYGPR
-3300 LISATSPNNSTFSH
+3300 LISATKNPTFSH

-3322 NGSQTRYDYEYD
+3322 NGGQTIYDYEYD
-3334 SDYYYGSAKNPLLV
+3334 SDCYYGSDNNPLLV

-3355 TFIINNSRKMTVI
+3355 TFIINNSRKMTI
-3368 SGNETDTLYVFGA
+3368 GTEIKTEIKTETGTKIKTEIIPETFYVFG
-3381 TDSSSTTLNVPSSIR
+3381 TTNTSSTTLNVPSSIR

-3424 GKLDGNGMTMSGIRL
+3424 GKLDGNGMSMSGIRL

-3456 VGISDEQLGIDL
+3456 IGISDEQ
-3468 FKKINEDKE
+3468 KSATKE
-3477 DKQLDISAK
+3477 LTGVEI
-3486 QFGMSPEQLMSLL
+3486 
-3499 QSLNNVTVSPA
+3499 TVSSA
-3510 IMNVNIGVA
+3510 IMNINVGVT

-3532 TGSMYNTTLINVK
+3532 AGSMYNTTLINVK
-3545 LFGGN
+3545 LTGGN

-3565 YILNTND
+3565 YIVNTNN
-3572 KTIVD
+3572 KTMVD
-3577 VTVDNISVTASH
+3577 ITVENISVTASH

-3598 VTTLSLDGELSNG
+3598 VTTLLPNGKLSNDG
-3611 KTALYYNSYGFNSE
+3611 GTSLISYNSYGLNNENSIS
-3625 NTVENMRRMSYAG
+3625 NMRKMSYAG

-3645 SNNRNAESLGEK
+3645 ATNRETDSTVGEK
-3657 AKKVLTSLAFTT
+3657 IIKKPL
-3669 SNGKTEITNY
+3669 NGLNINSKTNEITNY
-3679 TEGIETNNTTN
+3679 TSSSGSTDESN
-3690 RTNPD
+3690 RTNSTAR
-3695 NDVISKITVQGGGYI
+3695 ISKITVQGGGYI

-3720 CVGEKT
+3720 CVDEDT

-3741 GDSASDDFIQEIRGY
+3741 GETASEDFIQEIRGY

-3777 IDPIQ
+3777 IDSIQ

-3795 EGEIDNLFGNTTSI
+3795 EGEIDNLFGTTTSI

-3814 AGYSGAVPSK
+3814 AGYSGDVPNNN
-3824 LDAVNST
+3824 NSGAT
-3831 VNYANQ
+3831 
-3837 TSAIIIDSYSRAN
+3837 IIDSYSRAN
-3850 IVNSRAKAAGGLVG
+3850 IVNSRAKAVGGLIGMSVG
-3864 ITAGYAHY
+3864 RAHY

-3893 HISQLGDSKYDL
+3893 HVSKVDNDPEDM
-3905 QLDYAF
+3905 QLDYVF

-3921 EIVYDNILKTY
+3921 EIVYDNILNTY
-3932 SNNISKAHN
+3932 SNNISIQHN
-3941 FKVTMPEIGNVMS
+3941 FKVTMPEVGNVMYES
-3954 KTDGTYNNVSIDSSS
+3954 GDQTRDIKLNNSSA
-3969 TVKAY
+3969 VKAY
-3974 VGSLIGASSSTTTK
+3974 VGSLIGTSYRQTTSQSSTSVSTK
-3988 LSVETG
+3988 TNIKAS
-3994 RKVQIITGT
+3994 RKVQIVNGT
-4003 GNENSS
+4003 GSENSS
-4009 RRYIFSTVVSTTFND
+4009 RRYIFGTVISTTFND

-4029 NDVYNVE
+4029 NDVSNAKS
-4036 TIDGK
+4036 DNGK
-4041 YYRGD
+4041 YIAED
-4046 SSSEFS
+4046 ISDEFN
-4052 PVEGD
+4052 PTKVD
-4057 YANAPTGMN
+4057 YTNIPSGLDN
-4066 EAKATIGNQLKLD
+4066 AKAMIGNQLKLD
-4079 VILGTN
+4079 VIFGTN

-4098 AISLRAKDLSQRDS
+4098 SISLQASDLSDKSS
-4112 KLWRLGDLL
+4112 KLWKLGELL
-4121 PKYIV
+4121 PEYIV
-4126 GIYSNYI
+4126 GIYSNYT
-4133 EINDES
+4133 EISDTES
-4139 TFNNNIK
+4139 FMSNIAN
-4146 DNSNTRNKYYLLN
+4146 NSNTRNKYYLLTNNIEINISNNTN
-4159 DSFTIN
+4159 DALV
-4165 TDGTRDAVVYNAFQG
+4165 RNAFEG
-4180 TIIGVQTSNKNPV
+4180 AIIGVQSKGENPV
-4193 VTVKT
+4193 ITVKT
-4198 LNNNSSPSSLFS
+4198 LGNINQPSSIFS
-4210 NLNNAT
+4210 RLSNAT
-4216 IMNVDFSIDYNT
+4216 IMNVDFVAEYST
-4228 STFVLQNS
+4228 STEILQNS
-4236 SNNTQYQ
+4236 SSSNSQTQYQ
-4243 GFFAKTVSNSVLS
+4243 GFFAKMVSNTVLS
-4256 NINFTLNTNYGNVT
+4256 NIGFTLKANNSGNVT
-4270 YNNDY
+4270 YSNDY
-4275 VGIGLMVGNLSEST
+4275 VGIGLMIGNLTQST
-4289 LQNIIVNLNL
+4289 LQNVVVNLDITKGEL
-4299 PENETL
+4299 I
-4305 TFKPNSTTSSTKEIS
+4305 FKPSDSTINTKEIS
-4320 FGGVAGVAN
+4320 FGGVAGTTYN
-4329 RSTFEEVEI
+4329 STFDNVEI
-4338 INSSNKTIK
+4338 INNSNTTIK
-4347 LQDLK
+4347 LQNIRLASD
-4352 LNNNKNQQ
+4352 KNRR
-4360 INIGSLVGKS
+4360 INVGSLIGKS
-4370 SRSIY
+4370 TRS
-4375 TNINSTQL
+4375 TFTSVNSTQL
-4383 IAGDNQTKT
+4383 LAGNYREKI

-4397 FDSVNGVGKYTV
+4397 FDSVNGVGKYKV

-4420 NQIKNINYKG
+4420 GQMRDVNFKG
-4430 DIDFANEQ
+4430 DINYANTQ
-4438 KPNNIDANV
+4438 KINNIDANI
-4447 GGIIGYGINSSLE
+4447 GGIVGYGVNSSLE

-4467 WILTGSK
+4467 WVQSDSTI
-4474 FERHT
+4474 ERHS
-4479 VTKAN
+4479 VTKTN
-4484 NVKYSINVNAYSP
+4484 NEKYSININAHSPVNDG
-4497 ESNKQSVSVNVGG
+4497 ESVILNVGG
-4510 IIGSG
+4510 VIGSG
-4515 TEFKCVGS
+4515 SEFKCTGS
-4523 QVTSL
+4523 RVTSY
-4528 TMTNAS
+4528 TMTNGS
-4534 PINVKGGLASDSK
+4534 NINVTSDLTSGSL
-4547 IVVGG
+4547 IYAGG
-4552 IAGYISNT
+4552 IAGSISNT
-4560 TDSSEMSKVANTG
+4560 SDSSEMSKVVNTG
-4573 DITLNIATEMTVR
+4573 DITITETNANSVMI
-4586 LGGIV
+4586 GGIAGNV
-4591 GSAIGGKYYAMYNVG
+4591 SGGKYYAMYNVG
-4606 ELNLIGKSSLLKYAI
+4606 ELNLNGSNPSLTYSI
-4621 GGIFGQAET
+4621 GGVFGQAET
-4630 NTSHSTLNLSR
+4630 NSSQTTLSLSK
-4641 FINFSDICITPHTD
+4641 FINFSDINIKPTAT
-4655 LTNGDIK
+4655 GDIK
-4662 PSKSSNRFVG
+4662 PSKSSTKFAG
-4672 GVVGKIVKTASQLEG
+4672 GVIGRIIGTASQLEG
-4687 GYTLARILYDGRY
+4687 GYTLARFLYDGRY

-4749 AMTIVGGSTNL
+4749 AMTIVDGSTNL
-4760 TNTNGVYGGIEYA
+4760 TNTNCVYGGIEYA

-4830 SQKLAKGTKLN
+4830 SQKLAKGAKLN
-4841 PYYNDDGKNSGN
+4841 PYYNSDGKNTGN

-4867 FDGSKIDNKTL
+4867 FDGSRIDNKTL
-4878 KFGTAYGGLV
+4878 KFGTAYRGLV
-4888 TTTSRKST
+4888 TTTSRNST
-4896 PTVTLSNMPSE
+4896 PTVALSNMPSD

-4944 NVIID
+4944 NVIVD

-4968 IVQCGSTIMLYAYN
+4968 IVQSGSTIMLYAYN
-4982 IRTSGNE
+4982 IRTSGSE

-5003 KDCYSTVSL
+5003 KDCYTTVSL
-5012 VKQNSSSTIFNS
+5012 VKLNSSSTIFNN
-5024 NVQLIGF
+5024 NVQVVGF
-5031 AKYNAGVIETS
+5031 VKYNAGVIETS
-5042 YFAGTLPTENIGGS
+5042 YFAGTLPTDNIGG
-5056 NAFVENNSID
+5056 NVFVEDNSID
-5066 NKGGIIRNC
+5066 SKTGIIRNC
-5075 YYDADATNKHD
+5075 YYDADATNKYNSTGD
-5086 SVNYYDVS
+5086 YLDVS
-5094 TISSTPRNNNIK
+5094 TISSVPNNN
-5106 YLNTVGFLSPVET
+5106 TVKHMSTVDFLVPKD
-5119 NNIAEYKAFKYAL
+5119 NEYKAFKYAL
-5132 ATEYVPSS
+5132 ATDYVPSS
-5140 WDYSVKDTDYGF
+5140 WDYSVQENSDYGF
-5152 NFGYKTIKGADS
+5152 NFGYRTIKGADY
-5164 IPTIFAINSLNN
+5164 IPTIFAIDSFNN
-5176 VSAVMIDIVETKS
+5176 ISAVMIDIVETKT
-5189 YSDALVYG
+5189 YSDVLVYG

-5203 FNVLDKLQNSS
+5203 FNVVEQLQNIKSTIS
-5214 VDLALLTNID
+5214 VNLALLTNID
-5224 MSMINFA
+5224 MSKINFV
-5231 KDTNKGTLETNV
+5231 KDTNREILETNV

-5262 ALKKVENRKNVGL
+5262 ALQQGENRENVGL

-5288 ILSKA
+5288 ILSNA
-5293 NIDFN
+5293 NVDFN
-5298 VSSANVGTL
+5298 VSSVNVGAL
-5307 AGTNSGTIK
+5307 AGTNAGTITNVRVNGNSTIK
-5316 NVRVV
+5316 N
-5321 DESKIN
+5321 
-5327 NTSSAGDKGV
+5327 TSSTTTSGV

-5347 IDNSSVNNSII
+5347 IDNSSI
-5358 NNVTV
+5358 NNEMINSVTV
-5363 EGSQNVGGL
+5363 EGYVNVGGL
-5372 VGYNTGKILG
+5372 VGYNSGKILG
-5382 SNNRYI
+5382 SNNTYI
-5388 DEINSVT
+5388 DEINSAT

-5409 KSGTISNI
+5409 NGGEITNI
-5417 SIINASEI
+5417 SVVSSTVKYQTLDPFQISISESNYGTWKLIENTWTSAYKGLINSY
-5425 SGSKIYNDLD
+5425 GSKLATSYSNMGGVVGLL
-5435 KNFKK
+5435 NNATLNNPK
-5440 VSNAYTYFTNE
+5440 VT
-5451 ISSSLHKSDYTN
+5451 SSS
-5463 AGGLIGRMDK
+5463 
-5473 DSTLSDPIVKA
+5473 
-5484 LTVNGHASVGGMIGY
+5484 
-5499 NEGTIKSDQSY
+5499 
-5510 WTSDKNQLKVNG
+5510 
-5522 YYIVGGLAGY
+5522 IVGQ
-5532 NSGTIAGRGSTTL
+5532 
-5545 IANIAYDKTDYNVG
+5545 ANI
-5559 IGGAVGINSGNI
+5559 
-5571 KYIKVS
+5571 
-5577 DSNIYGSRLF
+5577 
-5587 GGIVGASNGGT
+5587 GGIVGYNDGGIISTTLSTWTSGDVIVDGKFVTGGIVGFNYKNPNNTYSVARIEGVSTKSSISATIGNSSNMENASIGGVVGT
-5598 LDTVTTASTQLHYNS
+5598 NLAGSINNIKVENSKIYGSKLFGGVVGASTNGSIDNVSVDNTQLIYHSNI
-5613 FMDMD
+5613 DMD
-5618 NFAGDMDDSLNM
+5618 GHNGNMGDTLMM
-5630 GVTDSG
+5630 GVTTGATWSG
-5636 KNWKNNNFNKYFG
+5636 NNFNRYFG
-5649 LGGDGSYGIQNAED
+5649 LGGGGSHIQNAD
-5663 NGSYNYTDYGSN
+5663 KTKGSF
-5675 YPVSRKLVI
+5675 VM
-5684 EYGGV
+5684 EYGGLDPKLGTNNQ
-5689 EIKIGGD
+5689 ILG
-5696 NPNIIKGKEAFMPL
+5696 KGKFNLL
-5710 FGFIAGYV
+5710 FGFIAGV
-5718 NNTNTVS
+5718 SNNTT
-5725 INANKV
+5725 ITNKSSSNSK
-5731 TITGVYDK
+5731 ITGVYDT
-5739 YKNYIANVDSVS
+5739 YTTYRSNVDDWNDWGQNW
-5751 TVGVPNKSTI
+5751 TTI
-5761 SRFTQDGTRTFNI
+5761 SRYTCQGTRYF
-5774 YSNNTTIFNFG
+5774 TINSQEKFYLG
-5785 SILYKK
+5785 SDDYIK
-5791 YTDEFNSY
+5791 YTDKFNKEFTSQN
-5799 GGSPKT
+5799 KDIH
-5805 FVKKGASYY
+5805 VGAISSG
-5814 QYKEP
+5814 K
-5819 TFNNRVVTFNLY
+5819 
-5831 NATRFASD
+5831 
-5839 NNLDFYIYIRNIA
+5839 DFYIA
-5852 IKNMTSNI
+5852 IKEIAQSMGI
-5860 NKVALPDYESNAYP
+5860 DFDLYDYGMYNGMIFESA
-5874 GMTIDEGNTTLGSA
+5874 TLGTEQKLGEAIKYYGLNENFS
-5888 KRLGQITY
+5888 RLS
-5896 EGENHIFR
+5896 ENYWQNI
-5904 PIRAN
+5904 
-5909 FWSNRKFSDGGSVRD
+5909 KFSSGY

>member
-214 NVNGEKY
+214 NINGEKY
-221 VNVYGVSK
+221 VSVYGVSK

-235 TSVLKVPVLEIVE
+235 TSVIRVPVLEIVE

-256 VTETG
+256 ATETG

-287 YSRNLTLKLSSDHTI
+287 YSRNLTLKLSSDYTI

-343 PYKSFTLSQ
+343 PYKSFTVSQ
-352 VSAGTDILEIYV
+352 VSAGTDVLEIYV

-427 PDNNYKIKV
+427 PDNNYKVKV
-436 NIADAPAID
+436 NIADAPAVD
-445 GGSGISL
+445 GVSGISL

-458 SILDGSLLDSGTRLY
+458 SIFDGSLLDSGTRLY

-492 IPKLV
+492 VPKLV

-550 KAIETNITA
+550 KAIETNTA
-559 EVGTNSINNTH
+559 SEVGTNSVNNTH
-570 YSVLADDEP
+570 YSVLADDDP

-591 EQPADLAE
+591 EQPADLVD

-611 QPSTINAMNNKY
+611 QPSTINAMSNKY

-669 EIVVPIAYTIENA
+669 EIVVPIAYTMENA
-682 DKADIEINNESE
+682 DKADIEINNELE

-708 VAYSDD
+708 VAYSDA

-812 INIDFRISGYDNDG
+812 INVDFRISGYDNDG

-866 EESKLEYTVTVYPI
+866 EESKLEYTVAVYPI
-880 TATISTRTIYVSFDN
+880 TATISASAITPRIED
-895 KVLYSLKNGNTD
+895 KVLYSLKSGDTD
-907 YSILVSDILS
+907 YSIWVSDILS
-917 VETYSDEEIEAAQQK
+917 LTTYTDEEKESAQQK
-932 GINLANKF
+932 GINLDNKF
-940 KIQAILNNPSIENKL
+940 KIQAILNNQSIESKL
-955 NNYSMAT
+955 NNYSMAS

-980 VINIYAE
+980 VINLYAE
-987 LTQYNKPTITT
+987 LRQYNKPTITT

-1058 DSIARISPNSV
+1058 DSIARISSNSV

-1099 CYAIDPA
+1099 CYAIDSA

-1227 ALIENLKLSDVNINL
+1227 ALIENLILSDVNINL

-1304 DVDTESNSYVV
+1304 DIDTESNSYVV
-1315 GSITGEDS
+1315 GSIIGEDS

-1452 LPVSLQT
+1452 SPVSLQT

-1483 NLGQIG
+1483 NLGQTG

-1545 NIGGLVGKLDSYGI
+1545 NIGGLIGKLDSYGI
-1559 SNQIKTAGESAGL
+1559 SNQIKTAGESAGF
-1572 NMEAYI
+1572 NIEAYV

-1594 NADINTDYQT
+1594 KADINTDYQT

-1613 LIGKTSN
+1613 LIGKTTN

-1649 SQSKGQEYTITN
+1649 SQAKGQEYTITN

-1695 NKNINDFIDIN
+1695 NKNIDDFIDIN

-1719 TEYVDADANKYFV
+1719 TEYVDADSNKYFV
-1732 NTITYRVFKP
+1732 NTITYRVIKP

-1764 TQAEQDNDTTNN
+1764 TQEEQDNDTTNN

-1830 TKVVDSAVNKTTV
+1830 TKVVDSAANKTTI
-1843 STVKETIYD
+1843 STVNETIYD
-1852 NLKDVSTFINAGF
+1852 DLKDVSTFKNAGF
-1865 DISKAVRN
+1865 DISKAVRD
-1873 DEEDESGNPISQ
+1873 DEVDEDGNPISQ

-1938 LAFLKDGDNL
+1938 LTFLKDSDNL

-1968 YKLITSDE
+1968 YKLTTSDE
-1976 ENNIDIS
+1976 EDYIDIS
-1983 LYPVTAISID
+1983 LYPVSVISID
-1993 LDIVDLSKY
+1993 LDIVDSSKY

-2024 GPDGIITT
+2024 GSDGIITT

-2037 TTLTISSKLDSSI
+2037 ITLTISSKLDSSI
-2050 TKSLNILVVNGLS
+2050 TKSLNVLVVNGLS

-2091 KSDDTDEGNQD
+2091 NSDDTEEGNQD

-2110 NDANAYVR
+2110 NDDNAYVR

-2138 PSTRFGDGFTT
+2138 PSTRFGDEFTT

-2171 GQATLN
+2171 GHATLN

-2237 VLIEKLKKTYKFN
+2237 VLVEKLKKTYKFN
-2250 IIPKAESITVDKQ
+2250 IIPKAESIAVDKQ

-2277 TTVTSNFVKIGDDY
+2277 TTVTSNFVKIGEDY

-2305 NNTTVGT
+2305 NNATVGT

-2332 DEEVQATNDA
+2332 DEEVQTTNDA

-2348 KKIRLSFNTERYS
+2348 KKIRLSFNTEMYS

-2613 GATHVSVNYN
+2613 GATYVSVNYD
-2623 ETTGKWIF
+2623 ETTGKWTF

-2690 EALNGTTHPLSVLL
+2690 EALNGTTHPLTVLL

-2729 IKPNGVGSY
+2729 IKPDGVGSY

-2750 YETLYPNVTYTNYR
+2750 YETLYPNVTYANYR

-2780 IKTLSVSSTD
+2780 IKTLSVSSSD

-3043 DSSYTSY
+3043 DTNY

-3061 NSRKPIMTY
+3061 NSSTSIMTY

-3080 SAFVNTNSGIIAN
+3080 SAFANTNSGIIAN

-3129 MVEGLGTINYRA
+3129 MVEGLGTVNYRA

-3221 NNKGTYTSCFYLVLE
+3221 NNKGIYTSCFYLVLE

-3249 NGKKTDGVTASE
+3249 NGKKTDGVSASE

-3279 ATGND
+3279 RVGD
-3284 DDNVWMIS
+3284 DNNNVWMIS
-3292 SKVQYGPR
+3292 SDVQYGPR
-3300 LISATSPNNSTFSH
+3300 LISATESSTYSH

-3322 NGSQTRYDYEYD
+3322 NGNQTTYDYEYD
-3334 SDYYYGSAKNPLLV
+3334 TSYYYGSESNPLLV

-3368 SGNETDTLYVFGA
+3368 GENGTDTLYVFG
-3381 TDSSSTTLNVPSSIR
+3381 TTNSSSTTLNVPSSIR

-3468 FKKINEDKE
+3468 FKKINNDKTNE
-3477 DKQLDISAK
+3477 QLDISAK
-3486 QFGMSPEQLMSLL
+3486 QLGMSPEQLKSLL

-3565 YILNTND
+3565 YIVNTDN
-3572 KTIVD
+3572 KTMVD
-3577 VTVDNISVTASH
+3577 ITVENISVTASH

-3598 VTTLSLDGELSNG
+3598 VTTLSLDGKLSNDG
-3611 KTALYYNSYGFNSE
+3611 GSTSISYNSYGLNKA
-3625 NTVENMRRMSYAG
+3625 NTISNMRRMSYAG
-3638 AVAGIIS
+3638 SVAGIIS
-3645 SNNRNAESLGEK
+3645 AENRVTASSNKNKDGNKDNADYTLIGHNIIKTLTGIEIDFDNGNTINNYKYSSGIENNRTTPGED
-3657 AKKVLTSLAFTT
+3657 S
-3669 SNGKTEITNY
+3669 
-3679 TEGIETNNTTN
+3679 
-3690 RTNPD
+3690 
-3695 NDVISKITVQGGGYI
+3695 ISKITVQGGGYI

-3720 CVGEKT
+3720 CVDEHT
-3726 LIKNSKYLIGEIIKD
+3726 LIKNSKYLVGEIIKD
-3741 GDSASDDFIQEIRGY
+3741 GDTASEDFIQEIRGY

-3761 IVGEN
+3761 IAGEN

-3777 IDPIQ
+3777 IDSIQ
-3782 EQIDKNFNTGNTT
+3782 ENIDKNFNTGNTT
-3795 EGEIDNLFGNTTSI
+3795 EGEIDNLFGTTTSI

-3814 AGYSGAVPSK
+3814 AGYSGSVPNTT
-3824 LDAVNST
+3824 DT
-3831 VNYANQ
+3831 D
-3837 TSAIIIDSYSRAN
+3837 TGAIIVDSYSRVN
-3850 IVNSRAKAAGGLVG
+3850 IVNNRAKAVGGLVG
-3864 ITAGYAHY
+3864 LTAGYAHY

-3893 HISQLGDSKYDL
+3893 HVSKLNNVYYDL

-3921 EIVYDNILKTY
+3921 EIVYDNLLNTY
-3932 SNNISKAHN
+3932 ENDISKQHN
-3941 FKVTMPEIGNVMS
+3941 FKVTMPEIGNVISMS
-3954 KTDGTYNNVSIDSSS
+3954 NDKYRAIKISSSS

-3974 VGSLIGASSSTTTK
+3974 VGSLIGASYTSTYLDSSIWVSSK
-3988 LSVETG
+3988 PNIVET
-3994 RKVQIITGT
+3994 RKVYIVNGT
-4003 GNENSS
+4003 GSENSS
-4009 RRYIFSTVVSTTFND
+4009 RRYIFSTVISTTFND
-4024 QNTLK
+4024 QNTLI
-4029 NDVYNVE
+4029 NNVYNVKS
-4036 TIDGK
+4036 DNNK
-4041 YYRGD
+4041 YTAEDVGA
-4046 SSSEFS
+4046 EFS

-4057 YANAPTGMN
+4057 YTNAPTGIN
-4066 EAKATIGNQLKLD
+4066 EAKATIGNQLKFD
-4079 VILGTN
+4079 VIFGTN

-4098 AISLRAKDLSQRDS
+4098 AISLGADLSKLDS
-4112 KLWRLGDLL
+4112 KLWKLGDLL
-4121 PKYIV
+4121 PEYIV
-4126 GIYSNYI
+4126 GIYSNYT
-4133 EINDES
+4133 EITNAT
-4139 TFNNNIK
+4139 TFNTNISNNT
-4146 DNSNTRNKYYLLN
+4146 NTRNKYYLLKNSFDINISENKN
-4159 DSFTIN
+4159 D
-4165 TDGTRDAVVYNAFQG
+4165 ALVYNSFEG
-4180 TIIGVQTSNKNPV
+4180 TIIGVKTDDKNPV

-4198 LNNNSSPSSLFS
+4198 LGNINQPSSIFS
-4210 NLNNAT
+4210 RLSNAT
-4216 IMNVDFSIDYNT
+4216 IMNVDFVAEY
-4228 STFVLQNS
+4228 STNSDTLQNS
-4236 SNNTQYQ
+4236 YSSNSQNEYQ
-4243 GFFAKTVSNSVLS
+4243 GFFAKTVSNTVLS
-4256 NINFTLNTNYGNVT
+4256 NIKFTLKANNSGNVT
-4270 YNNDY
+4270 YSNDY
-4275 VGIGLMVGNLSEST
+4275 VGIGLMIGNLTEST
-4289 LQNIIVNLNL
+4289 LQNINVDLDITKGELI
-4299 PENETL
+4299 
-4305 TFKPNSTTSSTKEIS
+4305 FKPSDSTINTKEIS
-4320 FGGVAGVAN
+4320 FGGVAGTTYN
-4329 RSTFEEVEI
+4329 STFDNVEI
-4338 INSSNKTIK
+4338 INNSNTTIK
-4347 LQDLK
+4347 LQNIRLASD
-4352 LNNNKNQQ
+4352 KNRR
-4360 INIGSLVGKS
+4360 INIGSLIGKS
-4370 SRSIY
+4370 TRS
-4375 TNINSTQL
+4375 TFTSVNSTQL
-4383 IAGDNQTKT
+4383 LTGDYREKI

-4397 FDSVNGVGKYTV
+4397 FDSVNGVGKYKV

-4420 NQIKNINYKG
+4420 GQMRDINFKG
-4430 DIDFANEQ
+4430 DINYANSQ
-4438 KPNNIDANV
+4438 KINNIDGDI

-4467 WILTGSK
+4467 WIQNDSTI
-4474 FERHT
+4474 ERHS
-4479 VTKAN
+4479 VTKTN
-4484 NVKYSINVNAYSP
+4484 NEKYSININAHSP
-4497 ESNKQSVSVNVGG
+4497 VDDGESVILNVGG

-4515 TEFKCVGS
+4515 SEFKCTGS
-4523 QVTSL
+4523 RVTSY
-4528 TMTNAS
+4528 TMTNGS
-4534 PINVKGGLASDSK
+4534 NINVTSDLTSGSS
-4547 IVVGG
+4547 IYVGG
-4552 IAGYISNT
+4552 IAGSISNT
-4560 TDSSEMSKVANTG
+4560 SDSSEMSKVVNTG
-4573 DITLNIATEMTVR
+4573 DITITETNANRVMI
-4586 LGGIV
+4586 GGIAGNV
-4591 GSAIGGKYYAMYNVG
+4591 SGGKYYAMYNVG
-4606 ELNLIGKSSLLKYAI
+4606 ELNLNGSNPSLTYSI

-4630 NTSHSTLNLSR
+4630 NSSQTTLSLSK
-4641 FINFSDICITPHTD
+4641 FINFSDINIKPTATE
-4655 LTNGDIK
+4655 DIK
-4662 PSKSSNRFVG
+4662 PSKSSTRFAG
-4672 GVVGKIVKTASQLEG
+4672 GVIGKIIGTASQLEG

-4749 AMTIVGGSTNL
+4749 TMTIVDGSTNL
-4760 TNTNGVYGGIEYA
+4760 TNDNGVYGGIEYA

-4787 VDTESSSVEFV
+4787 VDTESSSVGFV
-4798 KTSGVSEYIFN
+4798 KISANSEYIFN
-4809 LPTQFKLDNNISMIP
+4809 LPTQFKFDNNISMIS
-4824 AVSLFD
+4824 AISLFD
-4830 SQKLAKGTKLN
+4830 SQKLAKGAKLN

-4867 FDGSKIDNKTL
+4867 FDGSRIDNKTL
-4878 KFGTAYGGLV
+4878 KFGTAYRGLV
-4888 TTTSRKST
+4888 TTTSRNST
-4896 PTVTLSNMPSE
+4896 PTVTLSNMPSD

-4921 THTNNHYGIVDNNFG
+4921 THSDNHYGIVDNNFG

-4944 NVIID
+4944 NVIVD

-4956 NVATFVYNNAGN
+4956 NVATFAYNNAGN
-4968 IVQCGSTIMLYAYN
+4968 IVQSGSTIMLYAYN
-4982 IRTSGNE
+4982 IRTSGSE

-5003 KDCYSTVSL
+5003 KDCYTTVSL
-5012 VKQNSSSTIFNS
+5012 VKQNSSSTIFDS

-5042 YFAGTLPTENIGGS
+5042 YFAGTLPTDNIGG
-5056 NAFVENNSID
+5056 NVFVEDNSID
-5066 NKGGIIRNC
+5066 RKTGIIRNC
-5075 YYDADATNKHD
+5075 YYDADATNKYNSTGD
-5086 SVNYYDVS
+5086 YLDCS
-5094 TISSTPRNNNIK
+5094 TISSVPNNN
-5106 YLNTVGFLSPVET
+5106 TVKHMSTVDFLVPKD
-5119 NNIAEYKAFKYAL
+5119 NEYKAFKYAL
-5132 ATEYVPSS
+5132 ATDYVPSS
-5140 WDYSVKDTDYGF
+5140 WDYSVQENSDYGF
-5152 NFGYKTIKGADS
+5152 NFGYRTIKGADS
-5164 IPTIFAINSLNN
+5164 IPTIFALDSFNDI
-5176 VSAVMIDIVETKS
+5176 SAVMIDIVETKT
-5189 YSDALVYG
+5189 YSDVLVYG

-5203 FNVLDKLQNSS
+5203 FNVVEQLQNIKSTIN
-5214 VDLALLTNID
+5214 VNLALLTNID
-5224 MSMINFA
+5224 MSKINFA
-5231 KDTNKGTLETNV
+5231 KDTNRGILETNV

-5262 ALKKVENRKNVGL
+5262 ALQQGENRENVGL

-5288 ILSKA
+5288 ILSNA

-5298 VSSANVGTL
+5298 VSSVNVGAL
-5307 AGTNSGTIK
+5307 AGTNSGTIT
-5316 NVRVV
+5316 NVRVNGN
-5321 DESKIN
+5321 SAIK
-5327 NTSSAGDKGV
+5327 NTSSTTTSGV

-5347 IDNSSVNNSII
+5347 IDNSSI
-5358 NNVTV
+5358 NNEMINSVTV
-5363 EGSQNVGGL
+5363 EGYVNVGGL
-5372 VGYNTGKILG
+5372 VGYNSGKILG
-5382 SNNRYI
+5382 SNNTYI
-5388 DEINSVT
+5388 DEINSVI
-5395 VKGYQ
+5395 VKGNQ

-5409 KSGTISNI
+5409 NGGEITNI
-5417 SIINASEI
+5417 SVISSTVNNRELDPFQISISESDYGTWKLIENTWTSAYKDLINS
-5425 SGSKIYNDLD
+5425 SGSKLATSYSNMGGVVGLL
-5435 KNFKK
+5435 NNATLNNPK
-5440 VSNAYTYFTNE
+5440 VT
-5451 ISSSLHKSDYTN
+5451 SSS
-5463 AGGLIGRMDK
+5463 
-5473 DSTLSDPIVKA
+5473 
-5484 LTVNGHASVGGMIGY
+5484 
-5499 NEGTIKSDQSY
+5499 
-5510 WTSDKNQLKVNG
+5510 
-5522 YYIVGGLAGY
+5522 IVGQ
-5532 NSGTIAGRGSTTL
+5532 
-5545 IANIAYDKTDYNVG
+5545 ANI
-5559 IGGAVGINSGNI
+5559 
-5571 KYIKVS
+5571 
-5577 DSNIYGSRLF
+5577 
-5587 GGIVGASNGGT
+5587 GGIVGYNDGGIISTTLSTWTSGDVIVDGKFVTGGIVGFNYKNPNNSYSVARIEGVSTKSSISVTVGNKSNMENASIGGVVGT
-5598 LDTVTTASTQLHYNS
+5598 NLAGSINNIKVENSKIYGSKLFGGVVGASTNGSIDNVSVDNTQLIYHSNI
-5613 FMDMD
+5613 DMD
-5618 NFAGDMDDSLNM
+5618 GHNGDMGDTLMM
-5630 GVTDSG
+5630 GVTTG
-5636 KNWKNNNFNKYFG
+5636 ATWNNNNFNRYFG
-5649 LGGDGSYGIQNAED
+5649 LGGEGSQIRNAD
-5663 NGSYNYTDYGSN
+5663 YTIGAF
-5675 YPVSRKLVI
+5675 VM
-5684 EYGGV
+5684 EYGGLDPKLGTNNQ
-5689 EIKIGGD
+5689 ILG
-5696 NPNIIKGKEAFMPL
+5696 KGKFNLL
-5710 FGFIAGYV
+5710 FGFIAGV
-5718 NNTNTVS
+5718 SNNTT
-5725 INANKV
+5725 ITNKSSSNSK
-5731 TITGVYDK
+5731 ITGVYDT
-5739 YKNYIANVDSVS
+5739 YTTYVSNVDDW
-5751 TVGVPNKSTI
+5751 NKWQRNWTTI
-5761 SRFTQDGTRTFNI
+5761 SRYTCQGTRYF
-5774 YSNNTTIFNFG
+5774 TINSQEKFYLG
-5785 SILYKK
+5785 SDDYIK
-5791 YTDEFNSY
+5791 YTDKFNKEFPSNCADDHTSAVLS
-5799 GGSPKT
+5799 G
-5805 FVKKGASYY
+5805 
-5814 QYKEP
+5814 Q
-5819 TFNNRVVTFNLY
+5819 
-5831 NATRFASD
+5831 
-5839 NNLDFYIYIRNIA
+5839 DFYA
-5852 IKNMTSNI
+5852 LI
-5860 NKVALPDYESNAYP
+5860 NEIVQSLGIDFDLYDYGMYNGMIFESA
-5874 GMTIDEGNTTLGSA
+5874 TLGSLT
-5888 KRLGQITY
+5888 KLGSRTYYGPDKNFTRLS
-5896 EGENHIFR
+5896 ENYWQNI
-5904 PIRAN
+5904 
-5909 FWSNRKFSDGGSVRD
+5909 KFSSGY